1 MTDKLIRELLIDVKQ
16 KGATRTAKSIE
27 NVSDAL
33 ENAAA
38 ASELTNEQLG
48 KMPKTLYS
56 IERAADRAAKSL
68 TKMQASRGMAGIT
81 KSINDI
87 GDKLDYLAIQLIEV
101 TDKLEIGFDGVSRSV
116 KAMGNDVA
124 AATEKVQDRLYD
136 TNRVLGGTARGFNDT
151 AGAAGRASRAIG
163 NTSGSARGA
172 TRDFAAMAKIGGSLP
187 IMYAALASNI
197 FVLQSAFEQ
206 LKLGDQLNRLEKFG
220 VIVGT
225 QTGTPV
231 QSLARSLQEAAGYAI
246 SFEEAMR
253 QASSASA
260 YGFDAEQLNKF
271 GLVARRA
278 AAVLGVDMTDALNRV
293 IKGVSKQEIELLDE
307 LGVTIR
313 LNDAYADYVKQLNA
327 ANTGI
332 TYNINSLTTFQKQQ
346 AYANAVIAEST
357 KRFGYLDEVL
367 RATPWEQFAANAD
380 AALRTIQQAAAK
392 YLGPVIDAINTVFYT
407 SQASVSAEAARAQEK
422 TNRQIDPNNVGAVA
436 LSLAASEE
444 GYNKALDM
452 YKESLDKRNKLK
464 AEFDKRMSQ
473 ADASTAAAIRL
484 VGEGMPVGLAA
495 GGFEVGGVRI
505 GSSEANKKFVE
516 ETAAMG
522 LQIARLGKEVDD
534 STENLNAW
542 KSAYQAAGAAA
553 AKANP
558 EFQKQINLQKDV
570 YDPDAVYDFNSA
582 ALKSLTEQ
590 QKAYNQTKK
599 TASDLANDFQ
609 NIASS
614 TDTAAKT
621 SATFE
626 EVIRNVESLSAGT
639 GKSADEY
646 VKSLNLGFNT
656 ISEMKTASQ
665 ALSEYVK
672 LTGNETKNQLAV
684 QQKIA
689 DVYNQTKDKEKAQEA
704 GRRLELQQ
712 LEEQETALRRVLQT
726 NQGNKAV
733 EKEIE
738 KIQLEKLKLTNQGM
752 EAQKK
757 VKDYTDKILG
767 VDREIALL
775 NNRTMTDTQYR
786 LAQLNLELTIEKEK
800 YEWYTKQADKQKE
813 AEQSR
818 RSQAQ
823 IEREIWKF
831 RQDQQAEMTSKR
843 QEAFENT
850 LTSMFPL
857 AGEMQK
863 MEMQLDFYTQMKELT
878 KGNANEQMRWN
889 AEIAKT
895 RAQMSALTAQ
905 RNAQMQQQVGSSVGA
920 TYTPTTGLSGAD
932 KDFAD
937 MQNRMSSYDQAISK
951 LSELNSE
958 ATAVAQSMGNLTNS
972 MIQFSQGSL
981 DTTSMIASGMQ
992 TVASMIQY
1000 STSQQVSAIDQAIA
1014 AEQKRDG
1021 KSEASKAKLKKL
1033 EAEKLKIQQDAAKK
1047 QIIIQTA
1054 VAVMQA
1060 ATAVPYPFSI
1070 PLMVAAG
1077 LAGALA
1083 LAQASSAS
1091 GMSSI
1096 ADSGADTTQYLTL
1109 GERQK
1114 NVDVSMQASSGE
1126 LSYLRGDKGIGNANS
1141 FVPRAEGGMM
1151 YPGVSYQMGEHGTEV
1166 VTPMV
1171 PMKATPNDQLSDG
1184 SKTTSGRPII
1194 LNISTM
1200 DAASFRDFAS
1210 NNSTALRDAVELALN
1225 ENGST
1230 LKSLGNM

>member
-48 KMPKTLYS
+48 KMPRTLYS

-68 TKMQASRGMAGIT
+68 TKMQASRGMLSVT

-87 GDKLDYLAIQLIEV
+87 GAKLDDLAITMIEV
-101 TDKLEIGFDGVSRSV
+101 ADKLEVGFDGVSRSV
-116 KAMGNDVA
+116 KTMGNDVA

-136 TNRVLGGTARGFNDT
+136 TNRALGGTARGFNDT

-172 TRDFAAMAKIGGSLP
+172 TRDFAAMAKVGGSLP
-187 IMYAALASNI
+187 LLYAAIASNI

-422 TNRQIDPNNVGAVA
+422 TNRQIDPTNVGAVA

-464 AEFDKRMSQ
+464 SEFDKRMEQ
-473 ADASTAAAIRL
+473 ADFYTKLAIRQ
-484 VGEGMPVGLAA
+484 VGEGIPVGLAA
-495 GGFEVGGVRI
+495 AGA
-505 GSSEANKKFVE
+505 SEANKQFVA

-522 LQIARLGKEVDD
+522 LQVTRLGKEVED

-558 EFQKQINLQKDV
+558 EFQKQINLQRDTT
-570 YDPDAVYDFNSA
+570 DPDAVYDFNSTV
-582 ALKSLTEQ
+582 LKGLTEQ

-599 TASDLANDFQ
+599 TASDLANDIQ
-609 NIASS
+609 NVAQN

-621 SATFE
+621 SATLADA
-626 EVIRNVESLSAGT
+626 IKNIESLSQGT

-646 VKSLNLGFNT
+646 VKNLNLGYNT
-656 ISEMKTASQ
+656 LSEMKTASQ

-712 LEEQETALRRVLQT
+712 LEEQEAALRRVLQT

-775 NNRTMTDTQYR
+775 NDHTMTSTQYR
-786 LAQLNLELTIEKEK
+786 LAQLRLELTIEEEK
-800 YEWYTKQADKQKE
+800 YEWYLKQADKQKE

-818 RSQAQ
+818 RAQAQ
-823 IEREIWKF
+823 ISRELWEAEKQATATHVSALMDALEVSQTQRNVTGQSQILTERLSIL
-831 RQDQQAEMTSKR
+831 QQ
-843 QEAFENT
+843 
-850 LTSMFPL
+850 
-857 AGEMQK
+857 
-863 MEMQLDFYTQMKELT
+863 QLELS
-878 KGNANEQMRWN
+878 KGNTEEEIKYRNE
-889 AEIAKT
+889 IYKT
-895 RAQMSALTAQ
+895 SAALEQLRKQ
-905 RNAQMQQQVGSSVGA
+905 RDSQMQQQVGSSVGA
-920 TYTPTTGLSGAD
+920 VYTPTTGLSGED

-937 MQNRMSSYDQAISK
+937 MGNRMASYDQAISK

-958 ATAVAQSMGNLTNS
+958 ATAVAQSMGNLTNA

-1091 GMSSI
+1091 SMSSI
-1096 ADSGADTTQYLTL
+1096 ADSGADTTSYLTL

-1114 NVDVSMQASSGE
+1114 NIDVSMSANAGE
-1126 LSYLRGDKGIGNANS
+1126 LSYIRGDQGIGSANS
-1141 FVPRAEGGMM
+1141 FVPRAEGGNM

-1171 PMKATPNDQLSDG
+1171 PMKATPNDEL
-1184 SKTTSGRPII
+1184 KTSSNSTSGRPII
-1194 LNISTM
+1194 LNISAM
-1200 DAASFRDFAS
+1200 DAASFREFAS
-1210 NNSTALRDAVELALN
+1210 SNSGALRDAVELALN
-1225 ENGST
+1225 ENGAS
-1230 LKSLGNM
+1230 LKTLGNS

>member
-172 TRDFAAMAKIGGSLP
+172 TRDFAAMAKVGGGLP
-187 IMYAALASNI
+187 LLYAAIASNI

-231 QSLARSLQEAAGYAI
+231 QTLARSLQEAAGYAI

-380 AALRTIQQAAAK
+380 AALRTVQQAAAK

-422 TNRQIDPNNVGAVA
+422 TNRQIDPTNVGAVA

-464 AEFDKRMSQ
+464 SEFDKRMEQ
-473 ADASTAAAIRL
+473 ADFYTKLAIRQ
-484 VGEGMPVGLAA
+484 VGEGIPVGLAA
-495 GGFEVGGVRI
+495 AGA
-505 GSSEANKKFVE
+505 SEANKQFVS

-522 LQIARLGKEVDD
+522 LQVARLDKEVSD
-534 STENLNAW
+534 STENLTAW

-558 EFQKQINLQKDV
+558 EFQKQINLQRDTT
-570 YDPDAVYDFNSA
+570 DPDAVYDFNSTV
-582 ALKSLTEQ
+582 LKGLTEQ

-599 TASDLANDFQ
+599 TASDLANDIQ
-609 NIASS
+609 NVAQN

-621 SATFE
+621 SATLADA
-626 EVIRNVESLSAGT
+626 IKNIESLSLGT

-646 VKSLNLGFNT
+646 VKNLNLGYNT
-656 ISEMKTASQ
+656 LSEMKTASQ

-757 VKDYTDKILG
+757 VKNYTDKILG

-818 RSQAQ
+818 RAQAQ

-831 RQDQQAEMTSKR
+831 RQDQIASMAAGREEEQQRQFTAKPLMGNAERLQEQLKLYEDLKQKTLGNAAAQAEYNK
-843 QEAFENT
+843 
-850 LTSMFPL
+850 
-857 AGEMQK
+857 K
-863 MEMQLDFYTQMKELT
+863 I
-878 KGNANEQMRWN
+878 
-889 AEIAKT
+889 AET
-895 RAQMSALTAQ
+895 RAQLAGLRAQ
-905 RNAQMQQQVGSSVGA
+905 RNADMQASVGSSLGA
-920 TYTPTTGLSGAD
+920 VYTPTTGLSGED

-937 MQNRMSSYDQAISK
+937 MGNRMASYDQAISK

-958 ATAVAQSMGNLTNS
+958 ATAVAQSMGNLTNA
-972 MIQFSQGSL
+972 MIQFSMGSL
-981 DTTSMIASGMQ
+981 DTTSTIAAGMQ

-1114 NVDVSMQASSGE
+1114 NIDVSMQASSGE

-1171 PMKATPNDQLSDG
+1171 PMKATPTDQLSDG

>member
-68 TKMQASRGMAGIT
+68 TKMQASRGMLSVT

-87 GDKLDYLAIQLIEV
+87 GAKLDDLAIQLIEV

-231 QSLARSLQEAAGYAI
+231 QTLARSLQEAAGYAI

-380 AALRTIQQAAAK
+380 AALRKIQQAAAK

-407 SQASVSAEAARAQEK
+407 SQASISAEAARAQEK

-464 AEFDKRMSQ
+464 SEFDKRMEQ
-473 ADASTAAAIRL
+473 ADFYTKLAIRQ
-484 VGEGMPVGLAA
+484 VGEGIPVGLAA
-495 GGFEVGGVRI
+495 AGA
-505 GSSEANKKFVE
+505 SEANKQFVA

-522 LQIARLGKEVDD
+522 LQVTRLGKEVED

-553 AKANP
+553 AKASP
-558 EFQKQINLQKDV
+558 EFQKQINLQRDTT
-570 YDPDAVYDFNSA
+570 DPGAVYDFNSTV
-582 ALKSLTEQ
+582 LKGLTEQ

-599 TASDLANDFQ
+599 TASDLANDIQ
-609 NIASS
+609 NVAQN

-621 SATFE
+621 SATLADA
-626 EVIRNVESLSAGT
+626 IKNIESLSQGT

-646 VKSLNLGFNT
+646 VKNLNLGYNT
-656 ISEMKTASQ
+656 LSEMKTASQ

-895 RAQMSALTAQ
+895 RAQMSALKAQ

-920 TYTPTTGLSGAD
+920 TYTPTTGLSGED

>member
-48 KMPKTLYS
+48 KMPRTLYS

-68 TKMQASRGMAGIT
+68 TKMQASRGMASIT

-172 TRDFAAMAKIGGSLP
+172 TRDFAAMAKVGGGLP
-187 IMYAALASNI
+187 LLYAAIASNI

-422 TNRQIDPNNVGAVA
+422 TNRQIDPANVGAVA

-464 AEFDKRMSQ
+464 SEFDKRMEQ
-473 ADASTAAAIRL
+473 ADFYTKLAIRQ
-484 VGEGMPVGLAA
+484 VGEGIPVGLAA
-495 GGFEVGGVRI
+495 AGA
-505 GSSEANKKFVE
+505 SEANKQFVA

-522 LQIARLGKEVDD
+522 LQVARLDKEVTD
-534 STENLNAW
+534 STENLTAW

-558 EFQKQINLQKDV
+558 EFQKQINLQRDTT
-570 YDPDAVYDFNSA
+570 DPDAVYDFNSTV
-582 ALKSLTEQ
+582 LKGLTEQ

-626 EVIRNVESLSAGT
+626 EVIKNISSLSAGT
-639 GKSADEY
+639 GKSADDY

-656 ISEMKTASQ
+656 LSEMKTASQ

-757 VKDYTDKILG
+757 VKNYIDKILG

-818 RSQAQ
+818 RAQAQ

-831 RQDQQAEMTSKR
+831 RQDQIASMAAGREEEQQRQFTARPLMGNAERLQEQLKLYEDLKQKTLGNAAAQAEYNK
-843 QEAFENT
+843 
-850 LTSMFPL
+850 
-857 AGEMQK
+857 K
-863 MEMQLDFYTQMKELT
+863 I
-878 KGNANEQMRWN
+878 
-889 AEIAKT
+889 AET
-895 RAQMSALTAQ
+895 RAQLAGLRAQ
-905 RNAQMQQQVGSSVGA
+905 RNADMQASVGSSLGA
-920 TYTPTTGLSGAD
+920 VYTPTTGLSGED

-937 MQNRMSSYDQAISK
+937 MGNRMASYDQAISK

-958 ATAVAQSMGNLTNS
+958 ATAVAQSMGNLTNA
-972 MIQFSQGSL
+972 MIQFSMGSL
-981 DTTSMIASGMQ
+981 DTTSTIAAGMQ

>member
-101 TDKLEIGFDGVSRSV
+101 TDKLEMGFDGVSRSV

-136 TNRVLGGTARGFNDT
+136 TNRALGGTARGFNDT

-231 QSLARSLQEAAGYAI
+231 QTLARSLQEAAGYAI

-332 TYNINSLTTFQKQQ
+332 TYNVNSLTTFQKQQ

-380 AALRTIQQAAAK
+380 AALRKIQQAAAK

-407 SQASVSAEAARAQEK
+407 SQASISAEAARAQEK
-422 TNRQIDPNNVGAVA
+422 TNRQIDPTNVGAVA

-464 AEFDKRMSQ
+464 SEFDKRMEQ
-473 ADASTAAAIRL
+473 ADFYTKLAIRQ
-484 VGEGMPVGLAA
+484 VGEGIPVGLAA
-495 GGFEVGGVRI
+495 AGA
-505 GSSEANKKFVE
+505 SEANKQFVA

-522 LQIARLGKEVDD
+522 LQVARLGKEVED

-553 AKANP
+553 AKASP
-558 EFQKQINLQKDV
+558 QFQKQINLQRDTT
-570 YDPDAVYDFNSA
+570 DPDAVYDFNSTV
-582 ALKSLTEQ
+582 LKGLTEQ

-599 TASDLANDFQ
+599 TASDLANDIQ
-609 NIASS
+609 NVAQS

-621 SATFE
+621 SATLADA
-626 EVIRNVESLSAGT
+626 IKNIESLSLGT

-646 VKSLNLGFNT
+646 VKNLNLGYNT
-656 ISEMKTASQ
+656 LSEMKTASQ

-712 LEEQETALRRVLQT
+712 LEEQEAALRRVLQT

-757 VKDYTDKILG
+757 TKDYTDKILG

-775 NNRTMTDTQYR
+775 NDRTMTSTQYR
-786 LAQLNLELTIEKEK
+786 LAQLKLELTIEEEK
-800 YEWYTKQADKQKE
+800 YEWYLKQADKQKE

-818 RSQAQ
+818 RAQAQ
-823 IEREIWKF
+823 INRELWEAEK
-831 RQDQQAEMTSKR
+831 QAT
-843 QEAFENT
+843 AT
-850 LTSMFPL
+850 HV
-857 AGEMQK
+857 
-863 MEMQLDFYTQMKELT
+863 
-878 KGNANEQMRWN
+878 
-889 AEIAKT
+889 
-895 RAQMSALTAQ
+895 SALMDALEVSQTQ
-905 RNAQMQQQVGSSVGA
+905 RNVTGQAQILTERLSILQQQLELSKDNTEEEIKYRNEIYKTSAALEQLKKQREDQKYKSVVSSLGG
-920 TYTPTTGLSGAD
+920 TFTPTYGLSGAD
-932 KDFAD
+932 KEFAD
-937 MQNRMSSYDQAISK
+937 FENRMSMYDQAIAK
-951 LSELNSE
+951 MSEVDSASTALANSIGNFSL
-958 ATAVAQSMGNLTNS
+958 AVVANAQD
-972 MIQFSQGSL
+972 SL
-981 DTTSMIASGMQ
+981 DSITTISAGMQ
-992 TVASMIQY
+992 MVGQMMAY
-1000 STSQQVSAIDQAIA
+1000 SANQQISAIDQAIA

-1021 KSEASKAKLKKL
+1021 KSEESKAKIKKL
-1033 EAEKLKIQQDAAKK
+1033 EAEKTKIQQREAKK
-1047 QIIIQTA
+1047 QIIISTA
-1054 VAVMQA
+1054 VAMMNAA
-1060 ATAVPYPFSI
+1060 ATRPFL
-1070 PLMVAAG
+1070 PLGLTMMATAAA
-1077 LAGALA
+1077 AGALS
-1083 LAQASSAS
+1083 LAAASGASSIPS
-1091 GMSSI
+1091 V
-1096 ADSGADTTQYLTL
+1096 DSGANTTSYLTL

-1114 NVDVSMQASSGE
+1114 NIDVSMSANAGE
-1126 LSYLRGDKGIGNANS
+1126 LSYIRGDKGIGGANS
-1141 FVPRAEGGMM
+1141 FVPRAEGGNM

-1171 PMKATPNDQLSDG
+1171 PMKATPNDEL
-1184 SKTTSGRPII
+1184 KTSSNSTSGRPII
-1194 LNISTM
+1194 LNISAM
-1200 DAASFRDFAS
+1200 DAASFREFAS
-1210 NNSTALRDAVELALN
+1210 SNSDALRDAVELALN
-1225 ENGST
+1225 ENGAS
-1230 LKSLGNM
+1230 LKTLGNS

>member
-48 KMPKTLYS
+48 KMPRTLYS

-81 KSINDI
+81 KSIDGI

-116 KAMGNDVA
+116 KTMGNDVA

-136 TNRVLGGTARGFNDT
+136 TNRALGGTARGFNDT

-231 QSLARSLQEAAGYAI
+231 QTLARSLQEAAGYAI

-332 TYNINSLTTFQKQQ
+332 TYNVNSLTTFQKQQ

-380 AALRTIQQAAAK
+380 AALRKIQQAAAK

-407 SQASVSAEAARAQEK
+407 SQASISAEAARAQEK
-422 TNRQIDPNNVGAVA
+422 TNRHIDPTNVGAVA

-464 AEFDKRMSQ
+464 SEFDKRMEQ
-473 ADASTAAAIRL
+473 ADFYTKLAIRQ
-484 VGEGMPVGLAA
+484 VGEGIPVGLAA
-495 GGFEVGGVRI
+495 AGA
-505 GSSEANKKFVE
+505 SEANKQFVA

-522 LQIARLGKEVDD
+522 LQVTRLGKEVED

-553 AKANP
+553 AKASP
-558 EFQKQINLQKDV
+558 EFQKQINLQRDTT
-570 YDPDAVYDFNSA
+570 DPDAVYDFNSTV
-582 ALKSLTEQ
+582 LKGLTEQ

-599 TASDLANDFQ
+599 TASDLANDIQ
-609 NIASS
+609 NVAQN

-621 SATFE
+621 SATLADA
-626 EVIRNVESLSAGT
+626 IKNIESLSLGT

-646 VKSLNLGFNT
+646 VKNLNLGYNT
-656 ISEMKTASQ
+656 LSEMKTASQ

-712 LEEQETALRRVLQT
+712 LEEQEAALRRVLQT

-1096 ADSGADTTQYLTL
+1096 ADSGADTTSYLTL

-1114 NVDVSMQASSGE
+1114 NIDVSMSANAGE
-1126 LSYLRGDKGIGNANS
+1126 LSYIRGDQGIGSANS
-1141 FVPRAEGGMM
+1141 FVPRAEGGNM

-1166 VTPMV
+1166 ITPMI
-1171 PMKATPNDQLSDG
+1171 PMKATPNDEL
-1184 SKTTSGRPII
+1184 KTSSNSTSGRPII
-1194 LNISTM
+1194 LNISAM
-1200 DAASFRDFAS
+1200 DAASFREFAS
-1210 NNSTALRDAVELALN
+1210 SNSGALRDAVELALN
-1225 ENGST
+1225 ENGAS
-1230 LKSLGNM
+1230 LKTLGNS

>member
-101 TDKLEIGFDGVSRSV
+101 TDKLEMGFDGVSRSV

-136 TNRVLGGTARGFNDT
+136 TNRALGGTARGFNDT

-231 QSLARSLQEAAGYAI
+231 QTLARSLQEAAGYAI

-332 TYNINSLTTFQKQQ
+332 TYNVNSLTTFQKQQ

-380 AALRTIQQAAAK
+380 AALRKIQQAAAK

-407 SQASVSAEAARAQEK
+407 SQASISAEAARAQEK
-422 TNRQIDPNNVGAVA
+422 TNRQIDPTNVGAVA

-464 AEFDKRMSQ
+464 SEFDKRMEQ
-473 ADASTAAAIRL
+473 ADFYTKLAIRQ
-484 VGEGMPVGLAA
+484 VGEGIPVGLAA
-495 GGFEVGGVRI
+495 AGA
-505 GSSEANKKFVE
+505 SEANKQFVA

-522 LQIARLGKEVDD
+522 LQVARLGKEVED

-553 AKANP
+553 AKASP
-558 EFQKQINLQKDV
+558 QFQKQINLQRDTT
-570 YDPDAVYDFNSA
+570 DPDAVYDFNSTV
-582 ALKSLTEQ
+582 LKGLTEQ

-599 TASDLANDFQ
+599 TASDLANDIQ
-609 NIASS
+609 NVAQN

-621 SATFE
+621 SATLADA
-626 EVIRNVESLSAGT
+626 IKNIESLSLGT

-646 VKSLNLGFNT
+646 VKNLNLGYNT
-656 ISEMKTASQ
+656 LSEMKTASQ

-712 LEEQETALRRVLQT
+712 LEEQEAALRRVLQT

-775 NNRTMTDTQYR
+775 NDRTMTSTQYR
-786 LAQLNLELTIEKEK
+786 LAQLKLELTIEEEK
-800 YEWYTKQADKQKE
+800 YEWYLKQADKQKE

-818 RSQAQ
+818 RAQAQ
-823 IEREIWKF
+823 ISRELWEAEK
-831 RQDQQAEMTSKR
+831 QAT
-843 QEAFENT
+843 AT
-850 LTSMFPL
+850 HV
-857 AGEMQK
+857 
-863 MEMQLDFYTQMKELT
+863 
-878 KGNANEQMRWN
+878 
-889 AEIAKT
+889 
-895 RAQMSALTAQ
+895 SALMDALEVSQTQ
-905 RNAQMQQQVGSSVGA
+905 RNVTGQAQILTERLSILQQQLELSKDNTEEEIKYRNEIYKTSAALEQLKKQREDQKYKSVVSSLGG
-920 TYTPTTGLSGAD
+920 TFTPTYGLSGAD
-932 KDFAD
+932 KEFAD
-937 MQNRMSSYDQAISK
+937 FENRMSMYDQAIAK
-951 LSELNSE
+951 MSEVDSASTALANSIGNFSL
-958 ATAVAQSMGNLTNS
+958 AVVANAQD
-972 MIQFSQGSL
+972 SL
-981 DTTSMIASGMQ
+981 DSITTISAGMQ
-992 TVASMIQY
+992 MVGQMMAY
-1000 STSQQVSAIDQAIA
+1000 SANQQISAIDQAIA

-1021 KSEASKAKLKKL
+1021 KSEESKAKIKKL
-1033 EAEKLKIQQDAAKK
+1033 EAEKTKIQQREAKK
-1047 QIIIQTA
+1047 QIIISTA
-1054 VAVMQA
+1054 VAMMNAA
-1060 ATAVPYPFSI
+1060 ATRPFL
-1070 PLMVAAG
+1070 PLGLTMMATAAA
-1077 LAGALA
+1077 AGALS
-1083 LAQASSAS
+1083 LAAASGASSIPS
-1091 GMSSI
+1091 V
-1096 ADSGADTTQYLTL
+1096 DSGANTTSYLTL

-1114 NVDVSMQASSGE
+1114 NIDVSMSANAGE
-1126 LSYLRGDKGIGNANS
+1126 LSYIRGDKGIGGANS
-1141 FVPRAEGGMM
+1141 FVPRAEGGNM

-1171 PMKATPNDQLSDG
+1171 PMKATPNDEL
-1184 SKTTSGRPII
+1184 KTSSNSTSGRPII
-1194 LNISTM
+1194 LNISAM
-1200 DAASFRDFAS
+1200 DAASFREFAS
-1210 NNSTALRDAVELALN
+1210 SNSGALRDAVELALN
-1225 ENGST
+1225 ENGAS
-1230 LKSLGNM
+1230 LKTLGNS

>member
-48 KMPKTLYS
+48 KMPRTLYS
-56 IERAADRAAKSL
+56 IERAADRAVKSL

-81 KSINDI
+81 KSIDGI

-116 KAMGNDVA
+116 KTMGNDVA

-136 TNRVLGGTARGFNDT
+136 TNRALGGTARGFNDT

-380 AALRTIQQAAAK
+380 AALRKIQQAAAK

-422 TNRQIDPNNVGAVA
+422 TNRQIDPTNVGAVA

-464 AEFDKRMSQ
+464 SEFDKRMEQ
-473 ADASTAAAIRL
+473 ADFYTKLAIRQ
-484 VGEGMPVGLAA
+484 VGEGIPVGLAA
-495 GGFEVGGVRI
+495 AGA
-505 GSSEANKKFVE
+505 SEANKQFVA

-522 LQIARLGKEVDD
+522 LQVTRLGKEVED

-553 AKANP
+553 AKASP
-558 EFQKQINLQKDV
+558 EFQKQINLQRDTT
-570 YDPDAVYDFNSA
+570 DPDAVYDFNSTV
-582 ALKSLTEQ
+582 LKGLTEQ

-599 TASDLANDFQ
+599 TASDLANDIQ
-609 NIASS
+609 NVAQN

-621 SATFE
+621 SATLADA
-626 EVIRNVESLSAGT
+626 IKNIESLSLGT

-646 VKSLNLGFNT
+646 VKNLNLGYNT
-656 ISEMKTASQ
+656 LSEMKTASQ

-712 LEEQETALRRVLQT
+712 LEEQEAALRRVLQT

-757 VKDYTDKILG
+757 IKDYTDKILG

-775 NNRTMTDTQYR
+775 NDRTMTTTQYR
-786 LAQLNLELTIEKEK
+786 LAQLKLELTVEKEK

-818 RSQAQ
+818 RAQAQ
-823 IEREIWKF
+823 ISRELWETEKQATASHVSALMDALEVSQTQRNVTGQAQILTERL
-831 RQDQQAEMTSKR
+831 SVL
-843 QEAFENT
+843 QE
-850 LTSMFPL
+850 
-857 AGEMQK
+857 
-863 MEMQLDFYTQMKELT
+863 QLELS
-878 KGNANEQMRWN
+878 KGNTEEEIKYRNE
-889 AEIAKT
+889 IYKT
-895 RAQMSALTAQ
+895 AAALEQLRKQ
-905 RNAQMQQQVGSSVGA
+905 REGQMQQQVGSSVGA
-920 TYTPTTGLSGAD
+920 VYTPTTGLSGED

-937 MQNRMSSYDQAISK
+937 MQNRMASYDQAISK

-958 ATAVAQSMGNLTNS
+958 ATAVAQSMGNLTNA

-981 DTTSMIASGMQ
+981 DTTSLIASGMQ
-992 TVASMIQY
+992 TVSSMIQY
-1000 STSQQVSAIDQAIA
+1000 STSQQVSAIDAAIA

-1091 GMSSI
+1091 SMSSI
-1096 ADSGADTTQYLTL
+1096 ADSGADTTSYLTL

-1114 NVDVSMQASSGE
+1114 NIDVSMSANAGE
-1126 LSYLRGDKGIGNANS
+1126 LSYIRGDQGIGSANS
-1141 FVPRAEGGMM
+1141 FVPRAEGGNM

-1171 PMKATPNDQLSDG
+1171 PMKATPNDEL
-1184 SKTTSGRPII
+1184 KTSSNSTSGRPII
-1194 LNISTM
+1194 LNISAM
-1200 DAASFRDFAS
+1200 DAASFREFAS
-1210 NNSTALRDAVELALN
+1210 SNSGALRDAVELALN
-1225 ENGST
+1225 ENGAS
-1230 LKSLGNM
+1230 LKTLGNS

>member
-81 KSINDI
+81 KSIDGI

-380 AALRTIQQAAAK
+380 AALRKIQQAAAK

-407 SQASVSAEAARAQEK
+407 SQASISAEAARAQEK
-422 TNRQIDPNNVGAVA
+422 TNRQIDPANVGAVA

-452 YKESLDKRNKLK
+452 YKESLDKRNKIK
-464 AEFDKRMSQ
+464 SEFDKRMEQ
-473 ADASTAAAIRL
+473 ADFYTKLAIRQ
-484 VGEGMPVGLAA
+484 VGEGIPVGLAA
-495 GGFEVGGVRI
+495 AGA
-505 GSSEANKKFVE
+505 SEANKQFVA

-522 LQIARLGKEVDD
+522 LQVARLDKEVTD
-534 STENLNAW
+534 STENLTAW

-558 EFQKQINLQKDV
+558 EFQKQINLQRDTT
-570 YDPDAVYDFNSA
+570 DPDAVYDFNSTV
-582 ALKSLTEQ
+582 LKGLTEQ

-599 TASDLANDFQ
+599 TASDLANDIQ
-609 NIASS
+609 NVAQN

-621 SATFE
+621 SATL
-626 EVIRNVESLSAGT
+626 VDAIKNIESLSLGT

-646 VKSLNLGFNT
+646 VKNLNLGYNT
-656 ISEMKTASQ
+656 LSEMKTASQ

-712 LEEQETALRRVLQT
+712 LEEQEAALRRVLQT

-800 YEWYTKQADKQKE
+800 YEWYTKQADKHKE

>member
-68 TKMQASRGMAGIT
+68 TKMQASRGMTGIT
-81 KSINDI
+81 KSMDSI
-87 GDKLDYLAIQLIEV
+87 GAKLDDLAIAMIEV
-101 TDKLEIGFDGVSRSV
+101 SDKLESGFTHVGKSV

-136 TNRVLGGTARGFNDT
+136 TNRALGNTARGFNDT
-151 AGAAGRASRAIG
+151 TTAAGRASRAIG

-172 TRDFAAMAKIGGSLP
+172 TRDFAAMAKVGGGLP
-187 IMYAALASNI
+187 LMYAAIASNV

-206 LKLGDQLNRLEKFG
+206 LKMGDQLNRLEKFG
-220 VIVGT
+220 TIVGT

-231 QSLARSLQEAAGYAI
+231 QTLARSLQEAAGYAI

-332 TYNINSLTTFQKQQ
+332 TYNVNSLSTFQKQQ

-357 KRFGYLDEVL
+357 KRFGYLDDVL

-380 AALRTIQQAAAK
+380 AALRKVQQAAAK
-392 YLGPVIDAINTVFYT
+392 YLGPVIDSINAVFYT
-407 SQASVSAEAARAQEK
+407 SQASISASAARAQEE
-422 TNRQIDPNNVGAVA
+422 TNRQIDPTNVGAVA
-436 LSLAASEE
+436 LSLSASEE

-452 YKESLDKRNKLK
+452 YKESLEKRNKLK
-464 AEFDKRMSQ
+464 ADLDKRMEQ
-473 ADASTAAAIRL
+473 ADFFTAGAIRSVAQGVPVSAAAL
-484 VGEGMPVGLAA
+484 GA
-495 GGFEVGGVRI
+495 
-505 GSSEANKKFVE
+505 SEENKKFVA
-516 ETAAMG
+516 ETAAMA
-522 LQIARLGKEVDD
+522 LQVERLDKEVTD
-534 STENLNAW
+534 STDNLGAW

-558 EFQKQINLQKDV
+558 EFQKQINLQKDMN
-570 YDPDAVYDFNSA
+570 DPDAVYDFNSA
-582 ALKSLTEQ
+582 TLKGLTEQ
-590 QKAYNQTKK
+590 QKAYDQAKK
-599 TASDLANDFQ
+599 TASDLANDIQ
-609 NIASS
+609 NIAQN
-614 TDTAAKT
+614 TNTAAKT
-621 SATFE
+621 SASLSDT
-626 EVIRNVESLSAGT
+626 IKTIESLSAGT
-639 GKSADEY
+639 GKNADEY
-646 VKSLNLGFNT
+646 VKSLNLGYNT
-656 ISEMKTASQ
+656 LSEMKTASQ
-665 ALSEYVK
+665 ALAGYVK
-672 LTGNETKNQLAV
+672 LTGNETKNQLEV

-689 DVYNQTKDKEKAQEA
+689 EVYNQTKDKEKAQEA
-704 GRRLELQQ
+704 GRRLEIQQ
-712 LEEQETALRRVLQT
+712 LEEQEAALKRVLET
-726 NQGNKAV
+726 NKGNKAI
-733 EKEIE
+733 ENEIA
-738 KIQLEKLKLTNQGM
+738 KIQLERIKVTNQGM

-786 LAQLNLELTIEKEK
+786 LAQLNLELTVEKEK
-800 YEWYTKQADKQKE
+800 YAWYTKQADKQKE

-818 RSQAQ
+818 RAQAQ

-831 RQDQQAEMTSKR
+831 RQDQQREMASGRERALNISQTSR
-843 QEAFENT
+843 NVTGESQR
-850 LTSMFPL
+850 LTEQQALYQSL
-857 AGEMQK
+857 LEI
-863 MEMQLDFYTQMKELT
+863 T
-878 KGNANEQMRWN
+878 KGNAQ
-889 AEIAKT
+889 
-895 RAQMSALTAQ
+895 AQEEYKRKIQETSAALAQ
-905 RNAQMQQQVGSSVGA
+905 LKMQRDAQMQQQVTSSVGGV
-920 TYTPTTGLSGAD
+920 YTPTTGLEGDD
-932 KDFAD
+932 KANMD
-937 MQNRMSSYDQAISK
+937 MQNRMASYDQAISK

-958 ATAVAQSMGNLTNS
+958 ATAVAQSMGNLTNA

-981 DTTSMIASGMQ
+981 DTTSLVAAGMQ
-992 TVASMIQY
+992 TVSSMIQY
-1000 STSQQVSAIDQAIA
+1000 SVGQQVSAIDAAIA

-1021 KSEASKAKLKKL
+1021 KSEQSKAKIKKL

-1077 LAGALA
+1077 LAGAMA

-1096 ADSGADTTQYLTL
+1096 GDSGAETAGYLTL

-1114 NVDVSMQASSGE
+1114 NVDVSMSANAGE
-1126 LSYLRGDKGIGNANS
+1126 LSYIRGDQGIGNANS
-1141 FVPRAEGGMM
+1141 FVPRAEGGNM

-1166 VTPMV
+1166 ITPMV
-1171 PMKATPNDQLSDG
+1171 PMKATPTDELKG
-1184 SKTTSGRPII
+1184 SSKGTSGRPIV

-1210 NNSTALRDAVELALN
+1210 SNSAAFRDAVEQALN
-1225 ENGST
+1225 ENGTT
-1230 LKSLGNM
+1230 LKSLGNS

>member
-68 TKMQASRGMAGIT
+68 TKMQASRGMLGIT

-87 GDKLDYLAIQLIEV
+87 GTKLDDLAITMIEV
-101 TDKLEIGFDGVSRSV
+101 ADKLEVGFDGVSRSV
-116 KAMGNDVA
+116 KTMGNDVA

-136 TNRVLGGTARGFNDT
+136 TNRALGGTTKGFNDT
-151 AGAAGRASRAIG
+151 TGAAGRASRAIG

-231 QSLARSLQEAAGYAI
+231 QTLARSLQEAAGYAI

-332 TYNINSLTTFQKQQ
+332 TYNVNSLTTFQKQQ

-367 RATPWEQFAANAD
+367 RATPWEQFASNAD
-380 AALRTIQQAAAK
+380 AALRKIQQAAAK

-407 SQASVSAEAARAQEK
+407 SQASISAEAARAQEK
-422 TNRQIDPNNVGAVA
+422 TNRQIDPTNVGAVA

-464 AEFDKRMSQ
+464 SEFDKRMEQ
-473 ADASTAAAIRL
+473 ADFYTRLAIRQ
-484 VGEGMPVGLAA
+484 VGEGIPVGLAA
-495 GGFEVGGVRI
+495 AGA
-505 GSSEANKKFVE
+505 SEANKKFVE

-522 LQIARLGKEVDD
+522 LQVTRLGKEVED

-553 AKANP
+553 AKASP
-558 EFQKQINLQKDV
+558 EFQKQINLQRDTT
-570 YDPDAVYDFNSA
+570 DPGAVYDFNSTV
-582 ALKSLTEQ
+582 LKGLTEQ

-599 TASDLANDFQ
+599 TASDLANDIQ
-609 NIASS
+609 NVAQN

-621 SATFE
+621 SATLADA
-626 EVIRNVESLSAGT
+626 IKNIESLSQGT

-646 VKSLNLGFNT
+646 VKNLNLGYNT
-656 ISEMKTASQ
+656 LSEMKTASQ

-712 LEEQETALRRVLQT
+712 LEEQEAALRRVLQT

-775 NNRTMTDTQYR
+775 NDRTMTTTQYR
-786 LAQLNLELTIEKEK
+786 LAQLKLELTVEKEK

-818 RSQAQ
+818 RAQAQ
-823 IEREIWKF
+823 ISRELWEAEKQATASHVSALMDALEVSQTQRNVTGQAQILTERL
-831 RQDQQAEMTSKR
+831 SVL
-843 QEAFENT
+843 QE
-850 LTSMFPL
+850 
-857 AGEMQK
+857 
-863 MEMQLDFYTQMKELT
+863 QLELS
-878 KGNANEQMRWN
+878 KGNTEEEIKYRNE
-889 AEIAKT
+889 IYKT
-895 RAQMSALTAQ
+895 AAALEQLRKQ
-905 RNAQMQQQVGSSVGA
+905 REGQMQQQVGSSVGA
-920 TYTPTTGLSGAD
+920 VYTPTTGLSGED

-937 MQNRMSSYDQAISK
+937 MQNRMASYDQAISK

-958 ATAVAQSMGNLTNS
+958 ATAVAQSMGNLTNA

-981 DTTSMIASGMQ
+981 DTTSLIASGMQ
-992 TVASMIQY
+992 TVSSMIQY
-1000 STSQQVSAIDQAIA
+1000 STSQQVSAIDAAIA

-1091 GMSSI
+1091 SMSSI
-1096 ADSGADTTQYLTL
+1096 ADSGADTTSYLTL

-1114 NVDVSMQASSGE
+1114 NIDVSMSANAGE
-1126 LSYLRGDKGIGNANS
+1126 LSYVRGDQGIGNANS
-1141 FVPRAEGGMM
+1141 FVPRAEGGNM

-1166 VTPMV
+1166 VTPMI
-1171 PMKATPNDQLSDG
+1171 PMKATPNDELKNS
-1184 SKTTSGRPII
+1184 SNSTSGRPII
-1194 LNISTM
+1194 LNISAM
-1200 DAASFRDFAS
+1200 DAASFREFAS
-1210 NNSTALRDAVELALN
+1210 SNSGALRDAIELALN
-1225 ENGST
+1225 ENGAS
-1230 LKSLGNM
+1230 LKTLGNS

>member
-81 KSINDI
+81 KSIDGI

-380 AALRTIQQAAAK
+380 AALRKIQQAAAK

-407 SQASVSAEAARAQEK
+407 SQASISAEAARAQEK

-464 AEFDKRMSQ
+464 SEFDKRMEQ
-473 ADASTAAAIRL
+473 ADFYTKLAIRQ
-484 VGEGMPVGLAA
+484 VGEGIPVGLAA
-495 GGFEVGGVRI
+495 AGA
-505 GSSEANKKFVE
+505 SEANKQFVA

-522 LQIARLGKEVDD
+522 LQVTRLGKEVED

-553 AKANP
+553 AKASP
-558 EFQKQINLQKDV
+558 EFQKQINLQRDTT
-570 YDPDAVYDFNSA
+570 DPDAVYDFNSTV
-582 ALKSLTEQ
+582 LKGLTEQ

-599 TASDLANDFQ
+599 TASDLANDIQ
-609 NIASS
+609 NVAQN

-621 SATFE
+621 SATLADA
-626 EVIRNVESLSAGT
+626 IKNIESLSLGT

-646 VKSLNLGFNT
+646 VKNLNLGYNT
-656 ISEMKTASQ
+656 LSEMKTASQ

-712 LEEQETALRRVLQT
+712 LEEQEAALRRVLQT

-775 NNRTMTDTQYR
+775 NDRTMTSTQYR
-786 LAQLNLELTIEKEK
+786 LAQLRLELQLEQEKTEL
-800 YEWYTKQADKQKE
+800 YSKQADGQAKV
-813 AEQSR
+813 EQSR
-818 RSQAQ
+818 RAQAQ
-823 IEREIWKF
+823 ISRELWEAERQATASHVSALMDALEVSQTQRNVTGQSQILTE
-831 RQDQQAEMTSKR
+831 RLSVLQQ
-843 QEAFENT
+843 
-850 LTSMFPL
+850 
-857 AGEMQK
+857 
-863 MEMQLDFYTQMKELT
+863 QLELS
-878 KGNANEQMRWN
+878 KGNTEEEIKYRNE
-889 AEIAKT
+889 IYKT
-895 RAQMSALTAQ
+895 AAALEQLRKQ
-905 RNAQMQQQVGSSVGA
+905 RESQMQQQVGSSVGA
-920 TYTPTTGLSGAD
+920 TYTPTTGLSGED

-937 MQNRMSSYDQAISK
+937 MGNRMASYDQAISK

-958 ATAVAQSMGNLTNS
+958 ATAVAQSMGNLTNA
-972 MIQFSQGSL
+972 MIQFSMGSL
-981 DTTSMIASGMQ
+981 DTTSTIAAGMQ

-1114 NVDVSMQASSGE
+1114 NIDVSMQASSGE

-1210 NNSTALRDAVELALN
+1210 NNSTAFRDAVELALN
-1225 ENGST
+1225 ENGTT
-1230 LKSLGNM
+1230 LKSLGNS

>member
-81 KSINDI
+81 KSIDGI

-380 AALRTIQQAAAK
+380 AALRTIQQSAAK

-553 AKANP
+553 AKASP
-558 EFQKQINLQKDV
+558 EFQKQINLQRDTT
-570 YDPDAVYDFNSA
+570 DPDAVYDFNSTV
-582 ALKSLTEQ
+582 LKGLTEQ

-626 EVIRNVESLSAGT
+626 EVIKNISSLSAGT

-646 VKSLNLGFNT
+646 VKNLNLGFNT
-656 ISEMKTASQ
+656 LSEMKTASQ

-712 LEEQETALRRVLQT
+712 LEEQEAALRRVLQT

-775 NNRTMTDTQYR
+775 NDRTMTTTQYR
-786 LAQLNLELTIEKEK
+786 LAQLKLELTIEREK

-818 RSQAQ
+818 RAQAQ
-823 IEREIWKF
+823 ISRELWEAEKQATATHVSALMDALEVSQTQRNVTGQSQILTERLSIL
-831 RQDQQAEMTSKR
+831 QQ
-843 QEAFENT
+843 
-850 LTSMFPL
+850 
-857 AGEMQK
+857 
-863 MEMQLDFYTQMKELT
+863 QLELS
-878 KGNANEQMRWN
+878 KGNTEEELKYRNE
-889 AEIAKT
+889 IYKT
-895 RAQMSALTAQ
+895 AAALEQLRKQ
-905 RNAQMQQQVGSSVGA
+905 RESQMQQQVGSSVGA
-920 TYTPTTGLSGAD
+920 TYTPTTGLSGED

-958 ATAVAQSMGNLTNS
+958 ATAVAQSMGNLTNA

>member
-48 KMPKTLYS
+48 KMPRTLYS

-81 KSINDI
+81 KSIDGI

-116 KAMGNDVA
+116 KTMGNDVA

-136 TNRVLGGTARGFNDT
+136 TNRALGGTARGFNDT

-231 QSLARSLQEAAGYAI
+231 QTLARSLQEAAGYAI

-332 TYNINSLTTFQKQQ
+332 TYNVNSLTTFQKQQ

-380 AALRTIQQAAAK
+380 AALRKIQQAAAK

-407 SQASVSAEAARAQEK
+407 SQASISAEAARAQEK
-422 TNRQIDPNNVGAVA
+422 TNRQIDPTNVGAVA

-464 AEFDKRMSQ
+464 SEFDKRMEQ
-473 ADASTAAAIRL
+473 ADFYTKLAIRQ
-484 VGEGMPVGLAA
+484 VGEGIPIGLAA
-495 GGFEVGGVRI
+495 AGA
-505 GSSEANKKFVE
+505 SEANKQFVA

-522 LQIARLGKEVDD
+522 LQVTRLGKEVED

-553 AKANP
+553 AKASP
-558 EFQKQINLQKDV
+558 EFQKQINLQRDTT
-570 YDPDAVYDFNSA
+570 DPGAVYDFNSTV
-582 ALKSLTEQ
+582 LKGLTEQ

-599 TASDLANDFQ
+599 TASDLANDIQ
-609 NIASS
+609 NVAQN

-621 SATFE
+621 SATLADA
-626 EVIRNVESLSAGT
+626 IKNIESLSLGT

-646 VKSLNLGFNT
+646 VKNLNLGYNT
-656 ISEMKTASQ
+656 LSEMKTASQ

-712 LEEQETALRRVLQT
+712 LEEQEAALRRVLQT
-726 NQGNKAV
+726 NQGNKAI

-786 LAQLNLELTIEKEK
+786 LAQLNLELTVEKEK

-818 RSQAQ
+818 RAQAQ

-831 RQDQQAEMTSKR
+831 RQDQIASMAAGREEEQQRQFTAKPLMGNAERLQEQLKLYEDLKQKTLGNAAAQAEYNK
-843 QEAFENT
+843 
-850 LTSMFPL
+850 
-857 AGEMQK
+857 K
-863 MEMQLDFYTQMKELT
+863 I
-878 KGNANEQMRWN
+878 
-889 AEIAKT
+889 AET
-895 RAQMSALTAQ
+895 RAQLAGLRAQ
-905 RNAQMQQQVGSSVGA
+905 RNAEMQASVGSSLGA
-920 TYTPTTGLSGAD
+920 VYTPTTGLSGED

-937 MQNRMSSYDQAISK
+937 MGNRMASYDQAISK

-958 ATAVAQSMGNLTNS
+958 ATAVAQSMGNLTNA
-972 MIQFSQGSL
+972 MIQFSMKSL
-981 DTTSMIASGMQ
+981 DTTSTIAAGMQ
-992 TVASMIQY
+992 AVSSVIQY
-1000 STSQQVSAIDQAIA
+1000 SSSQQVSAIDQAIA

-1096 ADSGADTTQYLTL
+1096 ADSGADTTSYLTL

-1114 NVDVSMQASSGE
+1114 NIDVSMSANAGE
-1126 LSYLRGDKGIGNANS
+1126 LSYIRGDKGIGGANS
-1141 FVPRAEGGMM
+1141 FVPRAEGGNM

-1171 PMKATPNDQLSDG
+1171 PMKATPNDEL
-1184 SKTTSGRPII
+1184 KTSSNSTSGRPII
-1194 LNISTM
+1194 LNISAM
-1200 DAASFRDFAS
+1200 DAASFREFAS
-1210 NNSTALRDAVELALN
+1210 SNSGALRDAVELALN
-1225 ENGST
+1225 ENGAS
-1230 LKSLGNM
+1230 LKTLGNS

>member
-27 NVSDAL
+27 NVADAL

-48 KMPKTLYS
+48 KMPRTLYS

-81 KSINDI
+81 KSIDGI

-464 AEFDKRMSQ
+464 SEFDKRMEQ
-473 ADASTAAAIRL
+473 ADFYTKLAIRQ
-484 VGEGMPVGLAA
+484 VGEGIPVGIAAA
-495 GGFEVGGVRI
+495 GA
-505 GSSEANKKFVE
+505 SEANKKFVE

-522 LQIARLGKEVDD
+522 LQVTRLGKEVED

-558 EFQKQINLQKDV
+558 EFQKQINLQRDTT
-570 YDPDAVYDFNSA
+570 DPGAVYDFNSTV
-582 ALKSLTEQ
+582 LKGLTEQ

-599 TASDLANDFQ
+599 TASDLANDIQ
-609 NIASS
+609 NVAQN

-621 SATFE
+621 SATLADA
-626 EVIRNVESLSAGT
+626 IKNIESLSQGT

-646 VKSLNLGFNT
+646 VKNLNLGYNT
-656 ISEMKTASQ
+656 LSEMKTASQ

-831 RQDQQAEMTSKR
+831 RQDQIASMAAGREEEQQRQFTTKPLMGNAERLQEQLKLYEDLKQKTLGNAAAQAEYNK
-843 QEAFENT
+843 
-850 LTSMFPL
+850 
-857 AGEMQK
+857 K
-863 MEMQLDFYTQMKELT
+863 I
-878 KGNANEQMRWN
+878 
-889 AEIAKT
+889 AET
-895 RAQMSALTAQ
+895 RAQLAGLMAQ
-905 RNAQMQQQVGSSVGA
+905 RNAEMQASVGSSVGA
-920 TYTPTTGLSGAD
+920 VYTPTTGLSGED

>member
-68 TKMQASRGMAGIT
+68 TKMQASRGMLSVT

-87 GDKLDYLAIQLIEV
+87 GAKLDDLAITMIEV
-101 TDKLEIGFDGVSRSV
+101 ADKLEVGFDGVSRSV
-116 KAMGNDVA
+116 KTMGNDVA

-136 TNRVLGGTARGFNDT
+136 TNRALGGTARGFNDT

-231 QSLARSLQEAAGYAI
+231 QTLARSLQEAAGYAI

-332 TYNINSLTTFQKQQ
+332 TYNVNSLTTFQKQQ

-380 AALRTIQQAAAK
+380 AALRKIQQAAAK

-407 SQASVSAEAARAQEK
+407 SQASISAEAARAQEK
-422 TNRQIDPNNVGAVA
+422 TNRQIDPTNVGAVA

-464 AEFDKRMSQ
+464 SEFDKRMEQ
-473 ADASTAAAIRL
+473 ADFYTKLAIRQ
-484 VGEGMPVGLAA
+484 VGEGIPVGLAA
-495 GGFEVGGVRI
+495 AGA
-505 GSSEANKKFVE
+505 SEANKQFVA

-522 LQIARLGKEVDD
+522 LQVTRLGKEVED

-558 EFQKQINLQKDV
+558 QFQKQINLQRDTT
-570 YDPDAVYDFNSA
+570 DPDAVYDFNSTV
-582 ALKSLTEQ
+582 LKGLTEQ

-599 TASDLANDFQ
+599 TASDLANDIQ
-609 NIASS
+609 NVAQN

-621 SATFE
+621 SATLADA
-626 EVIRNVESLSAGT
+626 IKNIESLSLGT

-646 VKSLNLGFNT
+646 VKNLNLGYNT
-656 ISEMKTASQ
+656 LSEMKTASQ

-672 LTGNETKNQLAV
+672 LTGNETNNQLAV

-775 NNRTMTDTQYR
+775 NDRTMTTTQYR
-786 LAQLNLELTIEKEK
+786 LAQLRLELQLEQEK
-800 YEWYTKQADKQKE
+800 YEWYLKQADKQKE

-818 RSQAQ
+818 RAQAQ
-823 IEREIWKF
+823 ISRELWEAEKQATATHVSALMDALEVSQTQRNVTGQSQILTERLSIL
-831 RQDQQAEMTSKR
+831 QQ
-843 QEAFENT
+843 
-850 LTSMFPL
+850 
-857 AGEMQK
+857 
-863 MEMQLDFYTQMKELT
+863 QLELS
-878 KGNANEQMRWN
+878 KGNTEEEIKYRNE
-889 AEIAKT
+889 IYKT
-895 RAQMSALTAQ
+895 SAALEQLRKQ
-905 RNAQMQQQVGSSVGA
+905 RDSQMQQQVGSSVGA
-920 TYTPTTGLSGAD
+920 VYTPTTGLSGED

-937 MQNRMSSYDQAISK
+937 MQNRMASYDQAISK

-958 ATAVAQSMGNLTNS
+958 ATAVAQSMGNLTNA

-1096 ADSGADTTQYLTL
+1096 ADSGADTTSYLTL

-1114 NVDVSMQASSGE
+1114 NIDVSMSANAGE
-1126 LSYLRGDKGIGNANS
+1126 LSYIRGDKGIGGANS
-1141 FVPRAEGGMM
+1141 FVPRAEGGNM

-1171 PMKATPNDQLSDG
+1171 PMKATPNDEL
-1184 SKTTSGRPII
+1184 KTSSNSTSGRPII
-1194 LNISTM
+1194 LNISAM
-1200 DAASFRDFAS
+1200 DAASFREFAS
-1210 NNSTALRDAVELALN
+1210 SNSGALRDAVELALN
-1225 ENGST
+1225 ENGAS
-1230 LKSLGNM
+1230 LKTLGNS

>member
-1 MTDKLIRELLIDVKQ
+1 
-16 KGATRTAKSIE
+16 
-27 NVSDAL
+27 
-33 ENAAA
+33 
-38 ASELTNEQLG
+38 
-48 KMPKTLYS
+48 
-56 IERAADRAAKSL
+56 
-68 TKMQASRGMAGIT
+68 
-81 KSINDI
+81 
-87 GDKLDYLAIQLIEV
+87 
-101 TDKLEIGFDGVSRSV
+101 
-116 KAMGNDVA
+116 
-124 AATEKVQDRLYD
+124 
-136 TNRVLGGTARGFNDT
+136 
-151 AGAAGRASRAIG
+151 
-163 NTSGSARGA
+163 
-172 TRDFAAMAKIGGSLP
+172 
-187 IMYAALASNI
+187 
-197 FVLQSAFEQ
+197 
-206 LKLGDQLNRLEKFG
+206 
-220 VIVGT
+220 
-225 QTGTPV
+225 
-231 QSLARSLQEAAGYAI
+231 
-246 SFEEAMR
+246 
-253 QASSASA
+253 
-260 YGFDAEQLNKF
+260 
-271 GLVARRA
+271 
-278 AAVLGVDMTDALNRV
+278 
-293 IKGVSKQEIELLDE
+293 
-307 LGVTIR
+307 
-313 LNDAYADYVKQLNA
+313 
-327 ANTGI
+327 
-332 TYNINSLTTFQKQQ
+332 
-346 AYANAVIAEST
+346 
-357 KRFGYLDEVL
+357 
-367 RATPWEQFAANAD
+367 
-380 AALRTIQQAAAK
+380 
-392 YLGPVIDAINTVFYT
+392 
-407 SQASVSAEAARAQEK
+407 
-422 TNRQIDPNNVGAVA
+422 
-436 LSLAASEE
+436 
-444 GYNKALDM
+444 M
-452 YKESLDKRNKLK
+452 YKESLNKRNKLK
-464 AEFDKRMSQ
+464 SEFDKRMEQ
-473 ADASTAAAIRL
+473 ADFYTRLAIRQ
-484 VGEGMPVGLAA
+484 VGEGIPVGLAA
-495 GGFEVGGVRI
+495 AGA
-505 GSSEANKKFVE
+505 SEANKKFVE

-522 LQIARLGKEVDD
+522 LQVTRLGKEVED

-558 EFQKQINLQKDV
+558 EFQKQINLQKDTT
-570 YDPDAVYDFNSA
+570 DPDAVYDFNSTV
-582 ALKSLTEQ
+582 LKGLTEQ

-599 TASDLANDFQ
+599 TASDLANDIQ
-609 NIASS
+609 NVAQN

-621 SATFE
+621 SATLADA
-626 EVIRNVESLSAGT
+626 IKNIESLSQGT

-646 VKSLNLGFNT
+646 VKNLNLGYNT
-656 ISEMKTASQ
+656 LSEMKTASQ

-672 LTGNETKNQLAV
+672 LTSNETKNQLAV

-712 LEEQETALRRVLQT
+712 LEEQEAALRRVLQT

-775 NNRTMTDTQYR
+775 NDRTMTTTQYR
-786 LAQLNLELTIEKEK
+786 LAQLKLELTIEKEK

-818 RSQAQ
+818 RAQAQ
-823 IEREIWKF
+823 ISRELWEAEKQATASHVSALMDALEVSQTQRNVTGQAQILTERLSVL
-831 RQDQQAEMTSKR
+831 QQ
-843 QEAFENT
+843 
-850 LTSMFPL
+850 
-857 AGEMQK
+857 
-863 MEMQLDFYTQMKELT
+863 QLELS
-878 KGNANEQMRWN
+878 KGNTEEEIKYRNE
-889 AEIAKT
+889 IYKT
-895 RAQMSALTAQ
+895 AAALEQLRKQ
-905 RNAQMQQQVGSSVGA
+905 RESQMQQQVGSSVGA
-920 TYTPTTGLSGAD
+920 TYTPTTGLSGED

-937 MQNRMSSYDQAISK
+937 MQNRMASYDQAISK

-958 ATAVAQSMGNLTNS
+958 ATAVAQSMGNLTNA

-1166 VTPMV
+1166 ITPMV
-1171 PMKATPNDQLSDG
+1171 PMKATPTDQLSEG
-1184 SKTTSGRPII
+1184 SKSSSGRPII

-1210 NNSTALRDAVELALN
+1210 NNSTAFRDAVELALN
-1225 ENGST
+1225 ENGTT
-1230 LKSLGNM
+1230 LKSLGNS

>member
-81 KSINDI
+81 KSIDGI

-136 TNRVLGGTARGFNDT
+136 TNRALGGTARGFNDT

-332 TYNINSLTTFQKQQ
+332 TYNVNSLTTFQKQQ

-380 AALRTIQQAAAK
+380 AALRKIQQAAAK

-407 SQASVSAEAARAQEK
+407 SQASISAEAARAQEK
-422 TNRQIDPNNVGAVA
+422 TNRQIDPTNVGAVA

-464 AEFDKRMSQ
+464 SEFDKRMEQ
-473 ADASTAAAIRL
+473 ADFYTKLAIRQ
-484 VGEGMPVGLAA
+484 VGEGIPVGLAA
-495 GGFEVGGVRI
+495 AGA
-505 GSSEANKKFVE
+505 SEANKQFVA

-522 LQIARLGKEVDD
+522 LQVTRLGKEVED

-553 AKANP
+553 AKASP
-558 EFQKQINLQKDV
+558 EFQKQINLQRDTT
-570 YDPDAVYDFNSA
+570 DPDAVYDFNSTV
-582 ALKSLTEQ
+582 LKGLTEQ

-599 TASDLANDFQ
+599 TASDLANDIQ
-609 NIASS
+609 NVAQN

-621 SATFE
+621 SATLADA
-626 EVIRNVESLSAGT
+626 IKNIESLSLGT

-646 VKSLNLGFNT
+646 VKNLNLGYNT
-656 ISEMKTASQ
+656 LSEMKTASQ

-712 LEEQETALRRVLQT
+712 LEEQEASLRRVLQT

-895 RAQMSALTAQ
+895 RAQIAALTAQ
-905 RNAQMQQQVGSSVGA
+905 RNAQMQASVGSSLGA
-920 TYTPTTGLSGAD
+920 VYTPTTGLSGKD

-937 MQNRMSSYDQAISK
+937 MGNRMASYDQAISK

-958 ATAVAQSMGNLTNS
+958 ATAVAQSMGNLTNA
-972 MIQFSQGSL
+972 MIQFSMGSL
-981 DTTSMIASGMQ
+981 DTTSTIAAGMQ
-992 TVASMIQY
+992 AVSSVIQY
-1000 STSQQVSAIDQAIA
+1000 SASQQVSAIDQAIA

-1091 GMSSI
+1091 SMSSI
-1096 ADSGADTTQYLTL
+1096 ADSGADTTSYLTL

-1114 NVDVSMQASSGE
+1114 NIDVSMSANAGE
-1126 LSYLRGDKGIGNANS
+1126 LSYIRGDQGIGSANS
-1141 FVPRAEGGMM
+1141 FVPRAEGGNM

-1171 PMKATPNDQLSDG
+1171 PMKATPNDEL
-1184 SKTTSGRPII
+1184 KTSSNSTSGRPII
-1194 LNISTM
+1194 LNISAM
-1200 DAASFRDFAS
+1200 DAASFREFAS
-1210 NNSTALRDAVELALN
+1210 SNSGALRDAVELALN
-1225 ENGST
+1225 ENGAS
-1230 LKSLGNM
+1230 LKTLGNS

>member
-48 KMPKTLYS
+48 KMPRTLYS

-81 KSINDI
+81 KSIDGI

-136 TNRVLGGTARGFNDT
+136 TNRALGGTARGFNDA

-231 QSLARSLQEAAGYAI
+231 QTLARSLQEAAGYAI

-332 TYNINSLTTFQKQQ
+332 TYNVNSLTTFQKQQ

-380 AALRTIQQAAAK
+380 AALRKIQQAAAK

-407 SQASVSAEAARAQEK
+407 SQASISAEAARAQEK
-422 TNRQIDPNNVGAVA
+422 TNRQIDPTNVGAVA

-464 AEFDKRMSQ
+464 SEFDKRMEQ
-473 ADASTAAAIRL
+473 ADFYTKLAIRQ
-484 VGEGMPVGLAA
+484 VGEGIPVGLAA
-495 GGFEVGGVRI
+495 AGA
-505 GSSEANKKFVE
+505 SEANKQFVA

-522 LQIARLGKEVDD
+522 LQVTRLGKEVED

-553 AKANP
+553 AKASP
-558 EFQKQINLQKDV
+558 EFQKQINLQRDTT
-570 YDPDAVYDFNSA
+570 DPGAVYDFNSTV
-582 ALKSLTEQ
+582 LKGLTEQ

-599 TASDLANDFQ
+599 TASDLANDIQ
-609 NIASS
+609 NVAQN

-621 SATFE
+621 SATLADA
-626 EVIRNVESLSAGT
+626 IKNIESLSLGT

-646 VKSLNLGFNT
+646 VKNLNLGYNT
-656 ISEMKTASQ
+656 LSEMKTASQ

-712 LEEQETALRRVLQT
+712 LEEQEAALRRVLQT

-818 RSQAQ
+818 RAQAQ

-831 RQDQQAEMTSKR
+831 RQDQIASMAAGREEEQQRQFTAKPLMGNAERLQEQLKLYEDLKQKTLGNAAAQAEYNK
-843 QEAFENT
+843 
-850 LTSMFPL
+850 
-857 AGEMQK
+857 K
-863 MEMQLDFYTQMKELT
+863 I
-878 KGNANEQMRWN
+878 
-889 AEIAKT
+889 AET
-895 RAQMSALTAQ
+895 RAQLAGLRAQ
-905 RNAQMQQQVGSSVGA
+905 RNAEMQASVGSSLGA
-920 TYTPTTGLSGAD
+920 VYTPTTGLSGED

-937 MQNRMSSYDQAISK
+937 MGNRMASYDQAISK

-958 ATAVAQSMGNLTNS
+958 ATAVAQSMGNLTNA
-972 MIQFSQGSL
+972 MIQFSMGSL
-981 DTTSMIASGMQ
+981 DTTSTIAAGMQ

-1096 ADSGADTTQYLTL
+1096 ADSGADTTSYLTL

-1114 NVDVSMQASSGE
+1114 NIDVSMSANAGE
-1126 LSYLRGDKGIGNANS
+1126 LSYIRGDKGIGGANS
-1141 FVPRAEGGMM
+1141 FVPRAEGGNM

-1171 PMKATPNDQLSDG
+1171 PMKATPNDEL
-1184 SKTTSGRPII
+1184 KTSSNSTSGRPII
-1194 LNISTM
+1194 LNISAM
-1200 DAASFRDFAS
+1200 DAASFREFAS
-1210 NNSTALRDAVELALN
+1210 SNSSALRDAVELALN
-1225 ENGST
+1225 ENGAS
-1230 LKSLGNM
+1230 LKTLGNS

>member
-136 TNRVLGGTARGFNDT
+136 TNRALGGTARGFNDT

-231 QSLARSLQEAAGYAI
+231 QTLARSLQEAAGYAI

-332 TYNINSLTTFQKQQ
+332 TYNVNSLTTFQKQQ

-380 AALRTIQQAAAK
+380 AALRKIQQAAAK

-407 SQASVSAEAARAQEK
+407 SQASISAEAARAQEK
-422 TNRQIDPNNVGAVA
+422 TNRQIDPTNVGAVA

-464 AEFDKRMSQ
+464 SEFDKRMEQ
-473 ADASTAAAIRL
+473 ADFYTKLAIRQ
-484 VGEGMPVGLAA
+484 VGEGIPVGLAA
-495 GGFEVGGVRI
+495 AGA
-505 GSSEANKKFVE
+505 SEANKQFVA

-522 LQIARLGKEVDD
+522 LQVARLGKEVED

-553 AKANP
+553 AKASP
-558 EFQKQINLQKDV
+558 QFQKQINLQRDTT
-570 YDPDAVYDFNSA
+570 DPDAVYDFNSTV
-582 ALKSLTEQ
+582 LKGLTEQ

-599 TASDLANDFQ
+599 TASDLANDIQ
-609 NIASS
+609 NVAQN

-621 SATFE
+621 SATLADA
-626 EVIRNVESLSAGT
+626 IKNIESLSLGT

-646 VKSLNLGFNT
+646 VKNLNLGYNT
-656 ISEMKTASQ
+656 LSEMKTASQ

-712 LEEQETALRRVLQT
+712 LEEQEAALRRVLQT

-775 NNRTMTDTQYR
+775 NDRTMTTTQYR
-786 LAQLNLELTIEKEK
+786 LAQLRLELQLEQEK
-800 YEWYTKQADKQKE
+800 YEWYLKQADKQKE

-818 RSQAQ
+818 RAQAQ
-823 IEREIWKF
+823 ISRELWEAEKQATATHVSALMDALEVSQTQRNVTGQSQILTERLSIL
-831 RQDQQAEMTSKR
+831 QQ
-843 QEAFENT
+843 
-850 LTSMFPL
+850 
-857 AGEMQK
+857 
-863 MEMQLDFYTQMKELT
+863 QLELS
-878 KGNANEQMRWN
+878 KGNTEEEIKYRNE
-889 AEIAKT
+889 IYKT
-895 RAQMSALTAQ
+895 SAALEQLRKQ
-905 RNAQMQQQVGSSVGA
+905 RDSQMQQQVGSSVGA
-920 TYTPTTGLSGAD
+920 VYTPTTGLSGED

-937 MQNRMSSYDQAISK
+937 MQNRMASYDQAISK

-958 ATAVAQSMGNLTNS
+958 ATAVAQSMGNLTNA

-1091 GMSSI
+1091 SMSSI
-1096 ADSGADTTQYLTL
+1096 ADSGADTTSYLTL

-1114 NVDVSMQASSGE
+1114 NIDVSMSANAGE
-1126 LSYLRGDKGIGNANS
+1126 LSYIRGDKGIGGANS
-1141 FVPRAEGGMM
+1141 FVPRAEGGNM

-1171 PMKATPNDQLSDG
+1171 PMKATPNDEL
-1184 SKTTSGRPII
+1184 KTSSNSTSGRPII
-1194 LNISTM
+1194 LNISAM
-1200 DAASFRDFAS
+1200 DAASFREFAS
-1210 NNSTALRDAVELALN
+1210 SNSGALRDAVELALN
-1225 ENGST
+1225 ENGAS
-1230 LKSLGNM
+1230 LKTLGNS

>member
-81 KSINDI
+81 KSIDGI

-101 TDKLEIGFDGVSRSV
+101 TDKLEIGFDGVSKSV

-136 TNRVLGGTARGFNDT
+136 TNRVLGGTTRGFNDT

-172 TRDFAAMAKIGGSLP
+172 TRDFAAMAKVGGGLP
-187 IMYAALASNI
+187 LLYAAIASNI

-422 TNRQIDPNNVGAVA
+422 TNRQIDPTNVGAVA

-464 AEFDKRMSQ
+464 SEFDKRMEQ
-473 ADASTAAAIRL
+473 ADFYTKLAIRQ
-484 VGEGMPVGLAA
+484 VGEGIPVDFATA
-495 GGFEVGGVRI
+495 GA
-505 GSSEANKKFVE
+505 SEANKKFVE

-522 LQIARLGKEVDD
+522 LQVSRLGKEVED

-558 EFQKQINLQKDV
+558 EFQKQINLQKDTT
-570 YDPDAVYDFNSA
+570 DPDAVYDFNSA
-582 ALKSLTEQ
+582 VLKGLTEE

-599 TASDLANDFQ
+599 TAGDLANDMQ
-609 NIASS
+609 NVAQS

-621 SATFE
+621 SATLAAA
-626 EVIRNVESLSAGT
+626 IKNIESLSQGT

-646 VKSLNLGFNT
+646 VKNLNLGYNT
-656 ISEMKTASQ
+656 LSEMKTASQ

-712 LEEQETALRRVLQT
+712 LEEQEAALRRVLQT
-726 NQGNKAV
+726 NQGNKAI
-733 EKEIE
+733 EGEIA
-738 KIQLEKLKLTNQGM
+738 KLQLEKLKLTNQGM
-752 EAQKK
+752 EGQKK

-818 RSQAQ
+818 RAQAQ

-905 RNAQMQQQVGSSVGA
+905 RNAQMQASVGSSLGA
-920 TYTPTTGLSGAD
+920 VYTPTTGLSGED
-932 KDFAD
+932 KKFAD
-937 MQNRMSSYDQAISK
+937 MGNQLASYDQAISK

-958 ATAVAQSMGNLTNS
+958 ATAVAQSMGNLTNA

-981 DTTSMIASGMQ
+981 DTTSTIAVGMQ
-992 TVASMIQY
+992 TVASMIQF
-1000 STSQQVSAIDQAIA
+1000 STSQQVSAIDAAIA

-1077 LAGALA
+1077 LAGAMA

-1096 ADSGADTTQYLTL
+1096 GDSGADTTSYLTL

-1114 NVDVSMQASSGE
+1114 NIDVSMSANAGE
-1126 LSYLRGDKGIGNANS
+1126 LSYVRGDQGIGNANS
-1141 FVPRAEGGMM
+1141 FVPRAEGGNM

-1166 VTPMV
+1166 ITPMI
-1171 PMKATPNDQLSDG
+1171 PMKATPNDELKNS
-1184 SKTTSGRPII
+1184 SNSASGRPII
-1194 LNISTM
+1194 LNISAM
-1200 DAASFRDFAS
+1200 DAASFREFAS
-1210 NNSTALRDAVELALN
+1210 SNSGALRDAVELALN
-1225 ENGST
+1225 ENGAS
-1230 LKSLGNM
+1230 LKTLGNS

>member
-48 KMPKTLYS
+48 KMPRTLYS

-68 TKMQASRGMAGIT
+68 TKMQASRGMLSIT

-87 GDKLDYLAIQLIEV
+87 GTKLDDLAITMIEV
-101 TDKLEIGFDGVSRSV
+101 ADKLEVGFDGVSRSV
-116 KAMGNDVA
+116 KTMGNDVA

-136 TNRVLGGTARGFNDT
+136 TNRALGGTAKGFNDT
-151 AGAAGRASRAIG
+151 TGAAGRASRAIG

-380 AALRTIQQAAAK
+380 AALRKIQQAAAK

-422 TNRQIDPNNVGAVA
+422 TNRQIDPTNVGAVA

-464 AEFDKRMSQ
+464 SEFDKRMEQ
-473 ADASTAAAIRL
+473 ADFYTKLAIRQ
-484 VGEGMPVGLAA
+484 VGEGIPVGLAA
-495 GGFEVGGVRI
+495 AGA
-505 GSSEANKKFVE
+505 SEANKQFVA

-522 LQIARLGKEVDD
+522 LQVTRLGKEVED

-553 AKANP
+553 AKASP
-558 EFQKQINLQKDV
+558 EFQKQINLQRDTT
-570 YDPDAVYDFNSA
+570 DPGAVYDFNSTV
-582 ALKSLTEQ
+582 LKGLTEQ

-599 TASDLANDFQ
+599 TASDLANDIQ
-609 NIASS
+609 NVAQN

-621 SATFE
+621 SATLADA
-626 EVIRNVESLSAGT
+626 IKNIESLSLGT

-646 VKSLNLGFNT
+646 VKNLNLGYNT
-656 ISEMKTASQ
+656 LSEMKTASQ

-689 DVYNQTKDKEKAQEA
+689 DVYTQTKDKEKAQEA

-712 LEEQETALRRVLQT
+712 LEEQEAALRRVLQT

-775 NNRTMTDTQYR
+775 NDRTMTTTQYR
-786 LAQLNLELTIEKEK
+786 LAQLKLELTVEKEK

-818 RSQAQ
+818 RAQAQ
-823 IEREIWKF
+823 ISRELWETEKQATASHVSALMDALEVSQTQRNVTGQAQILTERL
-831 RQDQQAEMTSKR
+831 SVL
-843 QEAFENT
+843 QE
-850 LTSMFPL
+850 
-857 AGEMQK
+857 
-863 MEMQLDFYTQMKELT
+863 QLELS
-878 KGNANEQMRWN
+878 KGNTEEEIKYRNE
-889 AEIAKT
+889 IYKT
-895 RAQMSALTAQ
+895 AAALEQLRKQ
-905 RNAQMQQQVGSSVGA
+905 REGQMQQQVGSSVGA
-920 TYTPTTGLSGAD
+920 VYTPTTGLSGED

-937 MQNRMSSYDQAISK
+937 MQNRMASYDQAISK

-958 ATAVAQSMGNLTNS
+958 ATAVAQSMGNLTNA

-981 DTTSMIASGMQ
+981 DTTSLIASGMQ
-992 TVASMIQY
+992 TVSSMIQY
-1000 STSQQVSAIDQAIA
+1000 STSQQVSAIDAAIA

-1096 ADSGADTTQYLTL
+1096 ADSGADTTSYLTL

-1114 NVDVSMQASSGE
+1114 NIDVSMSANAGE
-1126 LSYLRGDKGIGNANS
+1126 LSYIRGDQGIGSANS
-1141 FVPRAEGGMM
+1141 FVPRAEGGNM

-1171 PMKATPNDQLSDG
+1171 PMKATPNDEL
-1184 SKTTSGRPII
+1184 KTSSNSTSGRPII
-1194 LNISTM
+1194 LNISAM
-1200 DAASFRDFAS
+1200 DAASFREFAS
-1210 NNSTALRDAVELALN
+1210 SNSGALRDAVELALN
-1225 ENGST
+1225 ENGAS
-1230 LKSLGNM
+1230 LKTLGNS

>member
-68 TKMQASRGMAGIT
+68 TKMQVSRGMAGIT
-81 KSINDI
+81 KSIDGI
-87 GDKLDYLAIQLIEV
+87 GVKLDDLAIAMIEV
-101 TDKLEIGFDGVSRSV
+101 SEKLESGFTHVGKSV

-136 TNRVLGGTARGFNDT
+136 TNRALGNTARGFNDT
-151 AGAAGRASRAIG
+151 TTSAGRASRAIG

-172 TRDFAAMAKIGGSLP
+172 TRDFAAMAKVGGSLP
-187 IMYAALASNI
+187 LMYAAIASNV

-206 LKLGDQLNRLEKFG
+206 LKMGDQLNRLEKFG
-220 VIVGT
+220 TIVGT

-231 QSLARSLQEAAGYAI
+231 QTLARSLQEAAGYAI

-332 TYNINSLTTFQKQQ
+332 TYNVNSLSTFQKQQ

-357 KRFGYLDEVL
+357 KRFGYLDDVL

-380 AALRTIQQAAAK
+380 AALRKVQQAAAK
-392 YLGPVIDAINTVFYT
+392 YLGPVIDSINAVFYT
-407 SQASVSAEAARAQEK
+407 SQASISASAARAQEE
-422 TNRQIDPNNVGAVA
+422 TNRQIDPTNVGAVA
-436 LSLAASEE
+436 LSLSASEE

-452 YKESLDKRNKLK
+452 YKESLEKRNKLK
-464 AEFDKRMSQ
+464 ADLDKRMQQ
-473 ADASTAAAIRL
+473 ADASTAGAIRL
-484 VGEGMPVGLAA
+484 VAQGAPVGLAA

-505 GSSEANKKFVE
+505 GSSEENQKFIAD
-516 ETAAMG
+516 TAALA
-522 LQIARLGKEVDD
+522 LQVERLDKEVED
-534 STENLNAW
+534 STGNLNAW

-558 EFQKQINLQKDV
+558 EFQKQINLQKDAN
-570 YDPDAVYDFNSA
+570 DPDAVYDFNSA
-582 ALKSLTEQ
+582 TLKGLTEQ
-590 QKAYNQTKK
+590 QKAYDQAKK
-599 TASDLANDFQ
+599 TASDLANDIQ
-609 NIASS
+609 NIAQN
-614 TDTAAKT
+614 TNTAAKT
-621 SATFE
+621 SASLSDT
-626 EVIRNVESLSAGT
+626 IKTIESLSAGT
-639 GKSADEY
+639 GKNADEY
-646 VKSLNLGFNT
+646 VKSLNLGYNT
-656 ISEMKTASQ
+656 LSEMKTASQ
-665 ALSEYVK
+665 ALAGYVK
-672 LTGNETKNQLAV
+672 LTGNETKNQLEV

-689 DVYNQTKDKEKAQEA
+689 EVYSQTKDKEKAQEA
-704 GRRLELQQ
+704 GRRLEIQQ
-712 LEEQETALRRVLQT
+712 LEEQEAALKRVLET
-726 NQGNKAV
+726 NKGNKAI
-733 EKEIE
+733 EGEIA
-738 KIQLEKLKLTNQGM
+738 KIQLERIKITNQGM

-800 YEWYTKQADKQKE
+800 YVWYSKQIDKQKE

-818 RSQAQ
+818 RAQAQ

-831 RQDQQAEMTSKR
+831 RQDQQREMASGRERALNISQTSR
-843 QEAFENT
+843 NVTGESQR
-850 LTSMFPL
+850 LTEQQALYQSL
-857 AGEMQK
+857 LEI
-863 MEMQLDFYTQMKELT
+863 T
-878 KGNANEQMRWN
+878 KGNAQ
-889 AEIAKT
+889 
-895 RAQMSALTAQ
+895 AQEEYKRKIQETSAALAQ
-905 RNAQMQQQVGSSVGA
+905 LKMQRDAQMQQQVTSSVGGV
-920 TYTPTTGLSGAD
+920 YTPTTGLEGDD
-932 KDFAD
+932 KANMD
-937 MQNRMSSYDQAISK
+937 MQNRMASYDQAISK

-958 ATAVAQSMGNLTNS
+958 ATAVAQSMGNLTNA

-981 DTTSMIASGMQ
+981 DTTSLVAAGMQ
-992 TVASMIQY
+992 TVSSMIQY
-1000 STSQQVSAIDQAIA
+1000 SVGQQVSAIDAAIA

-1021 KSEASKAKLKKL
+1021 KSEQSKAKIKKL

-1077 LAGALA
+1077 LAGAMA

-1096 ADSGADTTQYLTL
+1096 GDSGAETAGYLTL

-1114 NVDVSMQASSGE
+1114 NVDVSMSANAGE
-1126 LSYLRGDKGIGNANS
+1126 LSYIRGDQGIGNANS
-1141 FVPRAEGGMM
+1141 FVPRAEGGNM

-1166 VTPMV
+1166 ITPMV
-1171 PMKATPNDQLSDG
+1171 PMKATPTDELKG
-1184 SKTTSGRPII
+1184 SSKGTSGRPIV

-1210 NNSTALRDAVELALN
+1210 SNSAAFRDAVEQALN
-1225 ENGST
+1225 ENGTT
-1230 LKSLGNM
+1230 LKSLGNS

>member
-116 KAMGNDVA
+116 KTMGNDVA

-136 TNRVLGGTARGFNDT
+136 TNRVLGGTTRGFNDT

-231 QSLARSLQEAAGYAI
+231 QTLARSLQEAAGYAI

-332 TYNINSLTTFQKQQ
+332 TYNVNSLTTFQKQQ

-380 AALRTIQQAAAK
+380 AALRKIQQAAAK

-407 SQASVSAEAARAQEK
+407 SQASISAEAARAQEK
-422 TNRQIDPNNVGAVA
+422 TNRQIDPTNVGAVA

-464 AEFDKRMSQ
+464 SEFDKRMEQ
-473 ADASTAAAIRL
+473 ADFYTKLAIRQ
-484 VGEGMPVGLAA
+484 VGEGIPIGLAA
-495 GGFEVGGVRI
+495 AGA
-505 GSSEANKKFVE
+505 SEANKQFVA

-522 LQIARLGKEVDD
+522 LQVTRLGKEVED

-553 AKANP
+553 AKASP
-558 EFQKQINLQKDV
+558 EFQKQINLQRDTT
-570 YDPDAVYDFNSA
+570 DPGAVYDFNSTV
-582 ALKSLTEQ
+582 LKGLTEQ

-599 TASDLANDFQ
+599 TASDLANDIQ
-609 NIASS
+609 NVAQN

-621 SATFE
+621 SATLADA
-626 EVIRNVESLSAGT
+626 IKNIESLSLGT

-646 VKSLNLGFNT
+646 VKNLNLGYNT
-656 ISEMKTASQ
+656 LSEMKTASQ

-712 LEEQETALRRVLQT
+712 LEEQEAALRRVLQT

-818 RSQAQ
+818 RAQAQ

-831 RQDQQAEMTSKR
+831 RQDQIASMAAGREEEQQRQFTAKPLMGNAERLQEQLKLYEDLKQKTLGNAAAQAEYNK
-843 QEAFENT
+843 
-850 LTSMFPL
+850 
-857 AGEMQK
+857 K
-863 MEMQLDFYTQMKELT
+863 I
-878 KGNANEQMRWN
+878 
-889 AEIAKT
+889 AET
-895 RAQMSALTAQ
+895 RAQLAGLRAQ
-905 RNAQMQQQVGSSVGA
+905 RNAEMQASVGSSLGA
-920 TYTPTTGLSGAD
+920 VYTPTTGLSGED

-937 MQNRMSSYDQAISK
+937 MGNRMASYDQAISK

-958 ATAVAQSMGNLTNS
+958 ATAVAQSMGNLTNA
-972 MIQFSQGSL
+972 MIQFSMGSL
-981 DTTSMIASGMQ
+981 DTTSTIAAGMQ

-1091 GMSSI
+1091 SMSSI
-1096 ADSGADTTQYLTL
+1096 ADSGADTTSYLTL

-1114 NVDVSMQASSGE
+1114 NIDVSMSANAGE
-1126 LSYLRGDKGIGNANS
+1126 LSYIRGDKGIGGANS
-1141 FVPRAEGGMM
+1141 FVPRAEGGNM

-1171 PMKATPNDQLSDG
+1171 PMKATPNDEL
-1184 SKTTSGRPII
+1184 KTSSNSTSGRPII
-1194 LNISTM
+1194 LNISAM
-1200 DAASFRDFAS
+1200 DAASFREFAS
-1210 NNSTALRDAVELALN
+1210 SNSSALRDAVELALN
-1225 ENGST
+1225 ENGAS
-1230 LKSLGNM
+1230 LKTLGNS

>member
-81 KSINDI
+81 KSIDGI

-101 TDKLEIGFDGVSRSV
+101 TDKLEVGFDGVSRSV

-172 TRDFAAMAKIGGSLP
+172 TRDFAAMAKVGGGLP
-187 IMYAALASNI
+187 LLYAAIASNI

-422 TNRQIDPNNVGAVA
+422 TNRQIDPTNVGAVA

-464 AEFDKRMSQ
+464 SEFDKRMEQ
-473 ADASTAAAIRL
+473 ADFYTKLAIRQ
-484 VGEGMPVGLAA
+484 VGEGIPVGLAA
-495 GGFEVGGVRI
+495 AGA
-505 GSSEANKKFVE
+505 SEANKQFVS

-522 LQIARLGKEVDD
+522 LQVARLDKEVSD
-534 STENLNAW
+534 STENLTAW

-558 EFQKQINLQKDV
+558 EFQKQINLQRDTT
-570 YDPDAVYDFNSA
+570 DPDAVYDFNSTV
-582 ALKSLTEQ
+582 LKGLTEQ

-599 TASDLANDFQ
+599 TASDLANDIQ
-609 NIASS
+609 NVAQN

-621 SATFE
+621 SATLADA
-626 EVIRNVESLSAGT
+626 IKNIESLSLGT

-646 VKSLNLGFNT
+646 VKNLNLGYNT
-656 ISEMKTASQ
+656 LSEMKTASQ

-712 LEEQETALRRVLQT
+712 LEEQEAALRRVLQT

-775 NNRTMTDTQYR
+775 NDRTMTTTQYR
-786 LAQLNLELTIEKEK
+786 LAQLKLELTIEKEK

-818 RSQAQ
+818 RAQAQ
-823 IEREIWKF
+823 ISREIWEAEKQATATHVSALMDALEVSQTQ
-831 RQDQQAEMTSKR
+831 RNVTGQSQILTERLSILQQ
-843 QEAFENT
+843 
-850 LTSMFPL
+850 
-857 AGEMQK
+857 
-863 MEMQLDFYTQMKELT
+863 QLELS
-878 KGNANEQMRWN
+878 KGNTEEELKYRNE
-889 AEIAKT
+889 IYKT
-895 RAQMSALTAQ
+895 AAALEQLRKQ
-905 RNAQMQQQVGSSVGA
+905 RESQMQQQVGSSVGA
-920 TYTPTTGLSGAD
+920 TYTPTTGLSGED

-958 ATAVAQSMGNLTNS
+958 ATAVAQSMGNLTNA
-972 MIQFSQGSL
+972 MIQFSQRSL

-1114 NVDVSMQASSGE
+1114 NIDVSMQASSGE

>member
-48 KMPKTLYS
+48 KMPRTLYS

-81 KSINDI
+81 KSIDGI

-116 KAMGNDVA
+116 KTMGNDVA

-136 TNRVLGGTARGFNDT
+136 TNRALGGTARGFNDT

-380 AALRTIQQAAAK
+380 AALRKIQQAAAK

-422 TNRQIDPNNVGAVA
+422 TNRQIDPTNVGAVA

-464 AEFDKRMSQ
+464 SEFDKRMEQ
-473 ADASTAAAIRL
+473 ADFYTRLAIRQ
-484 VGEGMPVGLAA
+484 VGEGIPVGLAA
-495 GGFEVGGVRI
+495 AGA
-505 GSSEANKKFVE
+505 SEANKKFVE

-522 LQIARLGKEVDD
+522 LQVTRLGKEVED

-558 EFQKQINLQKDV
+558 EFQKQINLQRDTT
-570 YDPDAVYDFNSA
+570 DPGAVYDFNSTV
-582 ALKSLTEQ
+582 LKGLTEQ

-599 TASDLANDFQ
+599 TASDLANDIQ
-609 NIASS
+609 NVAQN

-621 SATFE
+621 SATLADA
-626 EVIRNVESLSAGT
+626 IKNIESLSQGT

-646 VKSLNLGFNT
+646 VKNLNLGYNT
-656 ISEMKTASQ
+656 LSEMKTASQ

-712 LEEQETALRRVLQT
+712 LEEQEAALRRVLQT

-775 NNRTMTDTQYR
+775 NDRTMTTTQYR
-786 LAQLNLELTIEKEK
+786 LAQLKLELTVEKEK

-818 RSQAQ
+818 RAQAQ
-823 IEREIWKF
+823 ISRELWEAEKQATASHVSALMDALEVSQTQRNVTGQAQILTERL
-831 RQDQQAEMTSKR
+831 SVL
-843 QEAFENT
+843 QE
-850 LTSMFPL
+850 
-857 AGEMQK
+857 
-863 MEMQLDFYTQMKELT
+863 QLELS
-878 KGNANEQMRWN
+878 KGNTEEEIKYRNE
-889 AEIAKT
+889 IYKT
-895 RAQMSALTAQ
+895 AAALEQLRKQ
-905 RNAQMQQQVGSSVGA
+905 REGQMQQQVGSSVGA
-920 TYTPTTGLSGAD
+920 VYTPTTGLSGED

-937 MQNRMSSYDQAISK
+937 MQNRMASYDQAISK

-958 ATAVAQSMGNLTNS
+958 ATAVAQSMGNLTNA

-981 DTTSMIASGMQ
+981 DTTSLIASGMQ
-992 TVASMIQY
+992 TVSSMIQY
-1000 STSQQVSAIDQAIA
+1000 STSQQVSAIDAAIA

-1091 GMSSI
+1091 SMSSI
-1096 ADSGADTTQYLTL
+1096 ADSGADTTSYLTL

-1114 NVDVSMQASSGE
+1114 NIDVSMSANAGE
-1126 LSYLRGDKGIGNANS
+1126 LSYVRGDQGIGNANS
-1141 FVPRAEGGMM
+1141 FVPRAEGGNM

-1166 VTPMV
+1166 ITPMI
-1171 PMKATPNDQLSDG
+1171 PMKATPNDELKNS
-1184 SKTTSGRPII
+1184 SNSTSGRPII
-1194 LNISTM
+1194 LNISAM
-1200 DAASFRDFAS
+1200 DAASFREFAS
-1210 NNSTALRDAVELALN
+1210 SNSGALRDAVELALN
-1225 ENGST
+1225 ENGAS
-1230 LKSLGNM
+1230 LKTLGNS

>member
-48 KMPKTLYS
+48 KMPRTLYS

-68 TKMQASRGMAGIT
+68 TKMQASRGMLSVT

-87 GDKLDYLAIQLIEV
+87 GAKLDDLAITMIEV
-101 TDKLEIGFDGVSRSV
+101 ADKLEVGFDGVSRSV
-116 KAMGNDVA
+116 KTMGNDVA

-136 TNRVLGGTARGFNDT
+136 TNRALGGTARGFNDT

-231 QSLARSLQEAAGYAI
+231 QTLARSLQEAAGYAI

-332 TYNINSLTTFQKQQ
+332 TYNVNSLTTFQKQQ

-380 AALRTIQQAAAK
+380 AALRKIQQAAAK

-407 SQASVSAEAARAQEK
+407 SQASISAEAARAQEK
-422 TNRQIDPNNVGAVA
+422 TNRQIDPTNVGAVA

-464 AEFDKRMSQ
+464 SEFDKRMEQ
-473 ADASTAAAIRL
+473 ADFYTKLAIRQ
-484 VGEGMPVGLAA
+484 VGEGIPVGLAA
-495 GGFEVGGVRI
+495 AGA
-505 GSSEANKKFVE
+505 SEANKQFVA

-522 LQIARLGKEVDD
+522 LQVSRLDKEVED
-534 STENLNAW
+534 STENLTAW
-542 KSAYQAAGAAA
+542 KSAFQTAGAAA

-582 ALKSLTEQ
+582 ALKGLTEQ

-599 TASDLANDFQ
+599 TSSDLANDFQ
-609 NIASS
+609 NIATS

-626 EVIRNVESLSAGT
+626 EVIKNVSSLSAGT

-656 ISEMKTASQ
+656 LSEMKTASQ

-712 LEEQETALRRVLQT
+712 LEEQEAALRRVLQT

-775 NNRTMTDTQYR
+775 NDRTMTSTQYR
-786 LAQLNLELTIEKEK
+786 LAQLKLELTIEEEK
-800 YEWYTKQADKQKE
+800 YEWYLKQADKQKE

-818 RSQAQ
+818 RAQAQ
-823 IEREIWKF
+823 ISRELWEAEKQATATHVSALMDALEVSQTQRNVTGQSQILTERLSIL
-831 RQDQQAEMTSKR
+831 QQ
-843 QEAFENT
+843 
-850 LTSMFPL
+850 
-857 AGEMQK
+857 
-863 MEMQLDFYTQMKELT
+863 QLELS
-878 KGNANEQMRWN
+878 KGNTEEEIKYRNE
-889 AEIAKT
+889 IYKT
-895 RAQMSALTAQ
+895 SAALEQLRKQ
-905 RNAQMQQQVGSSVGA
+905 RDSQMQQQVGSSVGA
-920 TYTPTTGLSGAD
+920 VYTPTTGLSGED

-937 MQNRMSSYDQAISK
+937 MQNRMASYDQAISK

-958 ATAVAQSMGNLTNS
+958 ATAVAQSMGNLTNA

-1091 GMSSI
+1091 SMSSI
-1096 ADSGADTTQYLTL
+1096 ADSGADTTSYLTL

-1114 NVDVSMQASSGE
+1114 NIDVSMSANAGE
-1126 LSYLRGDKGIGNANS
+1126 LSYIRGDQGIGSANS
-1141 FVPRAEGGMM
+1141 FVPRAEGGNM

-1171 PMKATPNDQLSDG
+1171 PMKATPNDELKAS
-1184 SKTTSGRPII
+1184 SNSTSGRPII
-1194 LNISTM
+1194 LNISAM
-1200 DAASFRDFAS
+1200 DAASFREFAS
-1210 NNSTALRDAVELALN
+1210 SNSSALRDAVELALN
-1225 ENGST
+1225 ENGAS
-1230 LKSLGNM
+1230 LKTLGNS

>member
-27 NVSDAL
+27 NVSNAL
-33 ENAAA
+33 EDAAA

-68 TKMQASRGMAGIT
+68 TKMQANRGMASITTSIT
-81 KSINDI
+81 KI
-87 GDKLDYLAIQLIEV
+87 GDKLDDLALAMLDV
-101 TDKLEIGFDGVSRSV
+101 ADKMESGFDHVGKSV

-124 AATEKVQDRLYD
+124 SATEKVQDRLYD
-136 TNRVLGGTARGFNDT
+136 TNRALAGTSRGFNDT
-151 AGAAGRASRAIG
+151 TTAAGRASRAIG

-172 TRDFAAMAKIGGSLP
+172 TRDFAAMAKVGGGLP
-187 IMYAALASNI
+187 LMYAAIASNV

-206 LKLGDQLNRLEKFG
+206 LKMGDQLNRLEKFG
-220 VIVGT
+220 TIVGT

-231 QSLARSLQEAAGYAI
+231 QTLARSLQEAAGYAI

-313 LNDAYADYVKQLNA
+313 LNDAFADYVKQLNA

-332 TYNINSLTTFQKQQ
+332 TYNINSLSSFQKQQ

-357 KRFGYLDEVL
+357 KRFGYLDDVL

-380 AALRTIQQAAAK
+380 AALRKIQQAAAK
-392 YLGPVIDAINTVFYT
+392 YLGPVIDSINAVFYT
-407 SQASVSAEAARAQEK
+407 SQASISATAARAQEQ
-422 TNRQIDPNNVGAVA
+422 TNKSIDPSNVGAVA
-436 LSLAASEE
+436 LGLEASEA

-452 YKESLDKRNKLK
+452 YRESLDKRNKLK
-464 AEFDKRMSQ
+464 ADLDKRMQQ
-473 ADASTAAAIRL
+473 ADFFTTGAIRSVAQGVPLSAAAL
-484 VGEGMPVGLAA
+484 GA
-495 GGFEVGGVRI
+495 
-505 GSSEANKKFVE
+505 SEENKKFVAD
-516 ETAAMG
+516 TAAMA
-522 LQIARLGKEVDD
+522 LQVERLDKEVAD
-534 STENLNAW
+534 STDNLGAW

-558 EFQKQINLQKDV
+558 EFQKQINLQKDAN
-570 YDPDAVYDFNSA
+570 DPSAVYDFNSET
-582 ALKSLTEQ
+582 LKGLTEQ

-599 TASDLANDFQ
+599 TASDLANDIQ
-609 NIASS
+609 NIAQN
-614 TDTAAKT
+614 TNTAAKT
-621 SATFE
+621 SASLADT
-626 EVIRNVESLSAGT
+626 IKTIESLSAGT
-639 GKSADEY
+639 GKNADEY
-646 VKSLNLGFNT
+646 VKSLNLGYNT
-656 ISEMKTASQ
+656 LSEMKTASQ
-665 ALSEYVK
+665 ALAGYVK
-672 LTGNETKNQLAV
+672 LTGDETKNQLAV

-689 DVYNQTKDKEKAQEA
+689 EVYNQTKDKEKAQEA
-704 GRRLELQQ
+704 GRRLEVQQ
-712 LEEQETALRRVLQT
+712 LEEQEAALKRVLET
-726 NQGNKAV
+726 NQGNKAI
-733 EKEIE
+733 ENEIA
-738 KIQLEKLKLTNQGM
+738 KIQLEKIKIANQNM

-775 NNRTMTDTQYR
+775 NNRTMTDTQYK

-800 YEWYTKQADKQKE
+800 YAWYSKQVDKQKD

-818 RSQAQ
+818 RAQAQ

-831 RQDQQAEMTSKR
+831 RQDQQ
-843 QEAFENT
+843 
-850 LTSMFPL
+850 
-857 AGEMQK
+857 
-863 MEMQLDFYTQMKELT
+863 MEMASGRERALGISQTERNVTGESQRLTEQQALYQSLLEIT
-878 KGNANEQMRWN
+878 KGNAQ
-889 AEIAKT
+889 
-895 RAQMSALTAQ
+895 AQEEYKRKIQETSAALAQ
-905 RNAQMQQQVGSSVGA
+905 LKMQRDAQMQQSVTSSVGG
-920 TYTPTTGLSGAD
+920 TYTPTTGLEGDD
-932 KDFAD
+932 KANMD
-937 MQNRMSSYDQAISK
+937 MQNRMASYDQAISK

-958 ATAVAQSMGNLTNS
+958 AAAVAQSMGNLTNA

-981 DTTSMIASGMQ
+981 DTTSLVAAGMQ
-992 TVASMIQY
+992 TVSSMIQY
-1000 STSQQVSAIDQAIA
+1000 SVGQQVSAIDQAIA

-1021 KSEASKAKLKKL
+1021 KSEASKAKIKKL

-1077 LAGALA
+1077 LAGAMA

-1096 ADSGADTTQYLTL
+1096 GDTGGDTASYLTL

-1114 NVDVSMQASSGE
+1114 NVDVSMSANAGE
-1126 LSYLRGDKGIGNANS
+1126 LSYVRGDQGIGNANS
-1141 FVPRAEGGMM
+1141 FVPRAEGGNM

-1166 VTPMV
+1166 ITPMV
-1171 PMKATPNDQLSDG
+1171 PMKATPADEVKG
-1184 SKTTSGRPII
+1184 SARGSSGRPIV
-1194 LNISTM
+1194 LNINTM

-1210 NNSTALRDAVELALN
+1210 SNSAAFRDAVEQALN
-1225 ENGST
+1225 ENGTT
-1230 LKSLGNM
+1230 LKSLGNS

>member
-81 KSINDI
+81 KSIDGI

-116 KAMGNDVA
+116 KTMGNDVA

-136 TNRVLGGTARGFNDT
+136 TNRALGGTARGFNDT

-172 TRDFAAMAKIGGSLP
+172 TRDFAAMAKVGGSLP
-187 IMYAALASNI
+187 LLYAAIASNI

-422 TNRQIDPNNVGAVA
+422 TNRQIDPTNVGAVA

-464 AEFDKRMSQ
+464 SEFDKRMEQ
-473 ADASTAAAIRL
+473 ADFYTKLAIRQ
-484 VGEGMPVGLAA
+484 VGEGIPVGLAA
-495 GGFEVGGVRI
+495 AGA
-505 GSSEANKKFVE
+505 SEANKQFVA

-522 LQIARLGKEVDD
+522 LQVTRLGKEVED

-553 AKANP
+553 AKASP
-558 EFQKQINLQKDV
+558 EFQKQINLQRDTT
-570 YDPDAVYDFNSA
+570 DPDAVYDFNSTV
-582 ALKSLTEQ
+582 LKGLTEQ

-599 TASDLANDFQ
+599 TASDLANDIQ
-609 NIASS
+609 NVAQN

-621 SATFE
+621 SATLADA
-626 EVIRNVESLSAGT
+626 IKNIESLSLGT

-646 VKSLNLGFNT
+646 VKNLNLGYNT
-656 ISEMKTASQ
+656 LSEMKTASQ

-712 LEEQETALRRVLQT
+712 LEEQEAALRRVLQT

-775 NNRTMTDTQYR
+775 NDRTMTTTQYR
-786 LAQLNLELTIEKEK
+786 LAQLRLELQLEQEK
-800 YEWYTKQADKQKE
+800 YEWYLKQADKQKE

-818 RSQAQ
+818 RAQAQ
-823 IEREIWKF
+823 ISRELWEAEKQATATHVSALMDALEVSQTQRNVTGQSQILTERLSIL
-831 RQDQQAEMTSKR
+831 QQ
-843 QEAFENT
+843 
-850 LTSMFPL
+850 
-857 AGEMQK
+857 
-863 MEMQLDFYTQMKELT
+863 QLELS
-878 KGNANEQMRWN
+878 KGNTEEEIKYRNE
-889 AEIAKT
+889 IYKT
-895 RAQMSALTAQ
+895 SAALEQLRKQ
-905 RNAQMQQQVGSSVGA
+905 RDSQMQQQVGSSVGA
-920 TYTPTTGLSGAD
+920 VYTPTTGLSGED

-937 MQNRMSSYDQAISK
+937 MQNRMASYDQAISK

-958 ATAVAQSMGNLTNS
+958 ATAVAQSMGNLTNA

-1091 GMSSI
+1091 SMSSI
-1096 ADSGADTTQYLTL
+1096 ADSGADTTSYLTL

-1114 NVDVSMQASSGE
+1114 NIDVSMSANAGE
-1126 LSYLRGDKGIGNANS
+1126 LSYIRGDKGIGGANS
-1141 FVPRAEGGMM
+1141 FVPRAEGGNM

-1171 PMKATPNDQLSDG
+1171 PMKATPNDEL
-1184 SKTTSGRPII
+1184 KTSSNSTSGRPII
-1194 LNISTM
+1194 LNISAM
-1200 DAASFRDFAS
+1200 DAASFREFAS
-1210 NNSTALRDAVELALN
+1210 SNSGALRDAVELALN
-1225 ENGST
+1225 ENGAS
-1230 LKSLGNM
+1230 LKTLGNS

>member
-68 TKMQASRGMAGIT
+68 TKMQASRGMLSVT

-87 GDKLDYLAIQLIEV
+87 GTKLDDLAITMIEV
-101 TDKLEIGFDGVSRSV
+101 ADKLEVGFDGVSRSV
-116 KAMGNDVA
+116 KTMGNDVA

-136 TNRVLGGTARGFNDT
+136 TNRALGGTARGFNDT
-151 AGAAGRASRAIG
+151 AGAAGRASKAIG

-231 QSLARSLQEAAGYAI
+231 QTLARSLQEAAGYAI

-332 TYNINSLTTFQKQQ
+332 TYNVNSLTTFQKQQ

-380 AALRTIQQAAAK
+380 AALRKIQQAAAK

-407 SQASVSAEAARAQEK
+407 SQASISAEAARAQEK
-422 TNRQIDPNNVGAVA
+422 TNRQIDPTNVGAVA

-464 AEFDKRMSQ
+464 SEFDKRMEQ
-473 ADASTAAAIRL
+473 ADFYTKLAIRQ
-484 VGEGMPVGLAA
+484 VGEGIPVGLAA
-495 GGFEVGGVRI
+495 AGA
-505 GSSEANKKFVE
+505 SEANKKFVE

-522 LQIARLGKEVDD
+522 LQVTRLGKEVED

-558 EFQKQINLQKDV
+558 EFQKQINLQRDTT
-570 YDPDAVYDFNSA
+570 DPDAVYDFNSTV
-582 ALKSLTEQ
+582 LKGLTEQ

-599 TASDLANDFQ
+599 TASDLANDIQ
-609 NIASS
+609 NVAQN

-621 SATFE
+621 SATLADA
-626 EVIRNVESLSAGT
+626 IKNIESLSLGT

-646 VKSLNLGFNT
+646 VKNLNLGYNT
-656 ISEMKTASQ
+656 LSEMKTASQ

-712 LEEQETALRRVLQT
+712 LEEQEAALRRVLQT

-831 RQDQQAEMTSKR
+831 RQNQQAEMTSKR

-1096 ADSGADTTQYLTL
+1096 ADSGADTTSYLTL

-1114 NVDVSMQASSGE
+1114 NIDVSMSANAGE
-1126 LSYLRGDKGIGNANS
+1126 LSYIRGDQGIGSANS
-1141 FVPRAEGGMM
+1141 FVPRAEGGNM

-1171 PMKATPNDQLSDG
+1171 PMKATPNDEL
-1184 SKTTSGRPII
+1184 KTSSNSTSGRPII
-1194 LNISTM
+1194 LNISAM
-1200 DAASFRDFAS
+1200 DAASFREFAS
-1210 NNSTALRDAVELALN
+1210 SNSGALRDAVELALN
-1225 ENGST
+1225 ENGAS
-1230 LKSLGNM
+1230 LKTLGNS

>member
-48 KMPKTLYS
+48 KMPRTLYS

-81 KSINDI
+81 KSIDGI

-380 AALRTIQQAAAK
+380 AALRTIQQSAAK

-553 AKANP
+553 AKASP
-558 EFQKQINLQKDV
+558 EFQKQINLQRDTT
-570 YDPDAVYDFNSA
+570 DPDAVYDFNSTV
-582 ALKSLTEQ
+582 LKGLTEQ
-590 QKAYNQTKK
+590 QKAYDQTKK

-626 EVIRNVESLSAGT
+626 EVIKNISSLSAGT

-646 VKSLNLGFNT
+646 VKNLNLGFNT
-656 ISEMKTASQ
+656 LSEMKTASQ

-712 LEEQETALRRVLQT
+712 LEEQEAALRRVLQT

-775 NNRTMTDTQYR
+775 NDRTMTTTQYR
-786 LAQLNLELTIEKEK
+786 LAQLKLELTIEKEK

-818 RSQAQ
+818 RAQAQ
-823 IEREIWKF
+823 ISREIWEAEKQATSTHVSALMDALEVSQTQ
-831 RQDQQAEMTSKR
+831 RNVTGQSQILTERLSILQQ
-843 QEAFENT
+843 
-850 LTSMFPL
+850 
-857 AGEMQK
+857 
-863 MEMQLDFYTQMKELT
+863 QLELS
-878 KGNANEQMRWN
+878 KGNTEEELKYRNE
-889 AEIAKT
+889 IYKT
-895 RAQMSALTAQ
+895 AAALEQLRKQ
-905 RNAQMQQQVGSSVGA
+905 RESQMQQQVGSSVGA
-920 TYTPTTGLSGAD
+920 TYTPTTGLSGED

>member
-81 KSINDI
+81 KSIDGI

-116 KAMGNDVA
+116 KTMGNDVA

-136 TNRVLGGTARGFNDT
+136 TNRVLGGTTRGFNDT

-380 AALRTIQQAAAK
+380 AALRKIQQAAAK

-407 SQASVSAEAARAQEK
+407 SQASISAEAARAQEK
-422 TNRQIDPNNVGAVA
+422 TNRQIDPTNVGAVA

-464 AEFDKRMSQ
+464 SEFDKRMEQ
-473 ADASTAAAIRL
+473 ADFYTRLAIRQ
-484 VGEGMPVGLAA
+484 VGEGIPVGLAA
-495 GGFEVGGVRI
+495 AGA
-505 GSSEANKKFVE
+505 SEANKKFVE

-522 LQIARLGKEVDD
+522 LQVTRLGKEVED

-558 EFQKQINLQKDV
+558 EFQKQINLQRDTT
-570 YDPDAVYDFNSA
+570 DPGAVYDFNSTV
-582 ALKSLTEQ
+582 LKGLTEQ

-599 TASDLANDFQ
+599 TASDLANDIQ
-609 NIASS
+609 NVAQN

-621 SATFE
+621 SATLADA
-626 EVIRNVESLSAGT
+626 IKNIESLSLGT

-646 VKSLNLGFNT
+646 VKNLNLGYNT
-656 ISEMKTASQ
+656 LSEMKTASQ

-712 LEEQETALRRVLQT
+712 LEEQEAALRRVLQT

-738 KIQLEKLKLTNQGM
+738 KIQLEKLRLTNQGM

-775 NNRTMTDTQYR
+775 NDRTMTTTQYR
-786 LAQLNLELTIEKEK
+786 LAQLKLELTVEKEK

-818 RSQAQ
+818 RAQAQ
-823 IEREIWKF
+823 ISRELWEAEKQATASHVSALMDALEVSQTQRNVTGQAQILTERL
-831 RQDQQAEMTSKR
+831 SVL
-843 QEAFENT
+843 QE
-850 LTSMFPL
+850 
-857 AGEMQK
+857 
-863 MEMQLDFYTQMKELT
+863 QLELS
-878 KGNANEQMRWN
+878 KGNTEEEIKYRNE
-889 AEIAKT
+889 IYKT
-895 RAQMSALTAQ
+895 AAALEQLRKQ
-905 RNAQMQQQVGSSVGA
+905 REGQMQQQVGSSVGA
-920 TYTPTTGLSGAD
+920 VYTPTTGLSGED

-937 MQNRMSSYDQAISK
+937 MQNRTASYDQAISK

-958 ATAVAQSMGNLTNS
+958 ATAVAQSMGNLTNA

-981 DTTSMIASGMQ
+981 DTTSLIASGMQ
-992 TVASMIQY
+992 TVSSMIQY
-1000 STSQQVSAIDQAIA
+1000 STSQQVSAIDAAIA

-1096 ADSGADTTQYLTL
+1096 ADSGADTTSYLTL

-1114 NVDVSMQASSGE
+1114 NIDVSMSANAGE
-1126 LSYLRGDKGIGNANS
+1126 LSYIRGDKGIGGANS
-1141 FVPRAEGGMM
+1141 FVPRAEGGNM

-1171 PMKATPNDQLSDG
+1171 PMKATPNDEL
-1184 SKTTSGRPII
+1184 KTSSNSTSGRPII
-1194 LNISTM
+1194 LNISAM
-1200 DAASFRDFAS
+1200 DAASFREFAS
-1210 NNSTALRDAVELALN
+1210 SNSSALRDAVELALN
-1225 ENGST
+1225 ENGAS
-1230 LKSLGNM
+1230 LKTLGNS

>member
-116 KAMGNDVA
+116 KTMGNDVA

-136 TNRVLGGTARGFNDT
+136 TNRALGGTVRGFNDT

-231 QSLARSLQEAAGYAI
+231 QTLARSLQEAAGYAI

-332 TYNINSLTTFQKQQ
+332 TYNVNSLTTFQKQQ

-380 AALRTIQQAAAK
+380 AALRKIQQAAAK

-407 SQASVSAEAARAQEK
+407 SQASISAEAARAQEK
-422 TNRQIDPNNVGAVA
+422 TNRQIDPTNVGAVA

-464 AEFDKRMSQ
+464 SEFDKRMEQ
-473 ADASTAAAIRL
+473 ADFYTKLAIRQ
-484 VGEGMPVGLAA
+484 VGEGIPVGLAA
-495 GGFEVGGVRI
+495 AGA
-505 GSSEANKKFVE
+505 SEANKQFVA

-522 LQIARLGKEVDD
+522 LQVTRLGKEVED

-553 AKANP
+553 AKASP
-558 EFQKQINLQKDV
+558 EFQKQINLQRDTT
-570 YDPDAVYDFNSA
+570 DPDAVYDFNSTV
-582 ALKSLTEQ
+582 LKGLTEQ

-599 TASDLANDFQ
+599 TASDLANDIQ
-609 NIASS
+609 NVAQN

-621 SATFE
+621 SATLADA
-626 EVIRNVESLSAGT
+626 IKNIESLSLGT

-646 VKSLNLGFNT
+646 VKNLNLGYNT
-656 ISEMKTASQ
+656 LSEMKTASQ

-712 LEEQETALRRVLQT
+712 LEEQEAALRRVLQT

-786 LAQLNLELTIEKEK
+786 LAQLNLELTLEKEK

-818 RSQAQ
+818 RAQAQ

-831 RQDQQAEMTSKR
+831 RQDQIASMAAGREEEQQRQFTAKPLMGNAERLQEQLKLYEDLKQKTLGNAAAQAEYNK
-843 QEAFENT
+843 
-850 LTSMFPL
+850 
-857 AGEMQK
+857 K
-863 MEMQLDFYTQMKELT
+863 I
-878 KGNANEQMRWN
+878 
-889 AEIAKT
+889 AET
-895 RAQMSALTAQ
+895 RAQLAGLRAQ
-905 RNAQMQQQVGSSVGA
+905 RNAEMQASVGSSLGA
-920 TYTPTTGLSGAD
+920 VYTPTTGLSGED

-937 MQNRMSSYDQAISK
+937 MGNRMASYDQAISK

-958 ATAVAQSMGNLTNS
+958 ATAVAQSMGNLTNA
-972 MIQFSQGSL
+972 MIQFSMGSL
-981 DTTSMIASGMQ
+981 DTTSTIAAGMQ

-1096 ADSGADTTQYLTL
+1096 ADSGADTTSYLTL

-1114 NVDVSMQASSGE
+1114 NIDVSMSANAGE
-1126 LSYLRGDKGIGNANS
+1126 LSYIRGDKGIGGANS
-1141 FVPRAEGGMM
+1141 FVPRAEGGNM

-1171 PMKATPNDQLSDG
+1171 PMKATPNDELKAS
-1184 SKTTSGRPII
+1184 SNSTSGRPII
-1194 LNISTM
+1194 LNISAM
-1200 DAASFRDFAS
+1200 DAASFREFAS
-1210 NNSTALRDAVELALN
+1210 SNSGALRDAVELALN
-1225 ENGST
+1225 ENGAS
-1230 LKSLGNM
+1230 LKTLGNS

>member
-81 KSINDI
+81 KSIDGI

-116 KAMGNDVA
+116 KTMGNDVA

-136 TNRVLGGTARGFNDT
+136 TNRVLGGTTRGFNDT

-231 QSLARSLQEAAGYAI
+231 QTLARSLQEAAGYAI

-332 TYNINSLTTFQKQQ
+332 TYNVNSLTTFQKQQ

-367 RATPWEQFAANAD
+367 RATPWEQFAANVD
-380 AALRTIQQAAAK
+380 AALRKIQQAAAK

-407 SQASVSAEAARAQEK
+407 SQASISAEAARAQEK

-464 AEFDKRMSQ
+464 SEFDKRMEQ
-473 ADASTAAAIRL
+473 ADFYTKLAIRQ
-484 VGEGMPVGLAA
+484 VGEGIPVGLAA
-495 GGFEVGGVRI
+495 AGA
-505 GSSEANKKFVE
+505 SEANKKFVE

-522 LQIARLGKEVDD
+522 LQVTRLGKEVED

-558 EFQKQINLQKDV
+558 EFQKQINLQRDTT
-570 YDPDAVYDFNSA
+570 DPGAVYDFNSTV
-582 ALKSLTEQ
+582 LKGLTEQ

-599 TASDLANDFQ
+599 TASDLANDIQ
-609 NIASS
+609 NVAQN

-621 SATFE
+621 SATLADA
-626 EVIRNVESLSAGT
+626 IKNIESLSLGT

-646 VKSLNLGFNT
+646 VKNLNLGYNT
-656 ISEMKTASQ
+656 LSEMKTASQ

-712 LEEQETALRRVLQT
+712 LEEQEAALRRVLQT

-738 KIQLEKLKLTNQGM
+738 KIQLEKLRLTNQGM

-775 NNRTMTDTQYR
+775 NDRTMTTTQYR
-786 LAQLNLELTIEKEK
+786 LAQLKLELTVEKEK

-818 RSQAQ
+818 RAQAQ
-823 IEREIWKF
+823 ISRELWEAEKQATASHVSALMDALEVSQTQRNVTGQAQILTERL
-831 RQDQQAEMTSKR
+831 SVL
-843 QEAFENT
+843 QE
-850 LTSMFPL
+850 
-857 AGEMQK
+857 
-863 MEMQLDFYTQMKELT
+863 QLELS
-878 KGNANEQMRWN
+878 KGNTEEEIKYRNE
-889 AEIAKT
+889 IYKT
-895 RAQMSALTAQ
+895 AAALEQLRKQ
-905 RNAQMQQQVGSSVGA
+905 REGQMQQQVGSSVGA
-920 TYTPTTGLSGAD
+920 VYTPTTGLSGED

-937 MQNRMSSYDQAISK
+937 MQNRMASYDQAISK

-958 ATAVAQSMGNLTNS
+958 ATAVAQSMGNLTNA

-981 DTTSMIASGMQ
+981 DTTSLIASGMQ
-992 TVASMIQY
+992 TVSSMIQY
-1000 STSQQVSAIDQAIA
+1000 STSQQVSAIDAAIA

-1060 ATAVPYPFSI
+1060 ATAEPYPFSI

-1096 ADSGADTTQYLTL
+1096 ADSGADTTSYLTL

-1114 NVDVSMQASSGE
+1114 NIDVSMSANAGE
-1126 LSYLRGDKGIGNANS
+1126 LSYIRGDKGIGGANS
-1141 FVPRAEGGMM
+1141 FVPRAEGGNM

-1171 PMKATPNDQLSDG
+1171 PMKATPNDEL
-1184 SKTTSGRPII
+1184 KTSSNSTSGRPII
-1194 LNISTM
+1194 LNISAM
-1200 DAASFRDFAS
+1200 DAASFREFAS
-1210 NNSTALRDAVELALN
+1210 SNSSALRDAVELALN
-1225 ENGST
+1225 ENGAS
-1230 LKSLGNM
+1230 LKTLGNS

>member
-81 KSINDI
+81 KSIDGI

-116 KAMGNDVA
+116 KTMGNDVA

-136 TNRVLGGTARGFNDT
+136 TNRALGGTARGFNDT

-231 QSLARSLQEAAGYAI
+231 QTLARSLQEAAGYAI

-332 TYNINSLTTFQKQQ
+332 TYNVNSLTTFQKQQ

-380 AALRTIQQAAAK
+380 AALRKIQQAAAK

-407 SQASVSAEAARAQEK
+407 SQASISAEAARAQEK
-422 TNRQIDPNNVGAVA
+422 TNRQIDPTNVGAVA

-464 AEFDKRMSQ
+464 SEFDKRMEQ
-473 ADASTAAAIRL
+473 ADFYTKLAIRQ
-484 VGEGMPVGLAA
+484 VGEGIPVGLAA
-495 GGFEVGGVRI
+495 AGA
-505 GSSEANKKFVE
+505 SEANKQFVA

-522 LQIARLGKEVDD
+522 LQVTRLGKEVED

-553 AKANP
+553 AKASP
-558 EFQKQINLQKDV
+558 EFQKQINLQRDTT
-570 YDPDAVYDFNSA
+570 DPDAVYDFNSTV
-582 ALKSLTEQ
+582 LKGLTEQ

-599 TASDLANDFQ
+599 TASDLANDIQ
-609 NIASS
+609 NVAQN

-621 SATFE
+621 SATLADA
-626 EVIRNVESLSAGT
+626 IKNIESLSLGT

-646 VKSLNLGFNT
+646 VKNLNLGYNT
-656 ISEMKTASQ
+656 LSEMKTASQ

-712 LEEQETALRRVLQT
+712 LEEQEVALRRVLQT

-800 YEWYTKQADKQKE
+800 YEWYSKQADKHKE

-818 RSQAQ
+818 RAQAQ

-895 RAQMSALTAQ
+895 RAQIAALTAQ
-905 RNAQMQQQVGSSVGA
+905 RNAQMQASVGSSLGA
-920 TYTPTTGLSGAD
+920 VYTPTTGLSGKD

-937 MQNRMSSYDQAISK
+937 MGNRMASYDQAISK

-958 ATAVAQSMGNLTNS
+958 ATAVAQSMGNLTNA
-972 MIQFSQGSL
+972 MIQFSMGSL
-981 DTTSMIASGMQ
+981 DTTSTIAAGMQ

-1091 GMSSI
+1091 SMSSI
-1096 ADSGADTTQYLTL
+1096 ADSGADTTSYLTL

-1114 NVDVSMQASSGE
+1114 NIDVSMSANAGE
-1126 LSYLRGDKGIGNANS
+1126 LSYIRGDKGIGGANS
-1141 FVPRAEGGMM
+1141 FVPRAEGGNM

-1171 PMKATPNDQLSDG
+1171 PMKATPNDEL
-1184 SKTTSGRPII
+1184 KTSSNSTSGRPII
-1194 LNISTM
+1194 LNISAM
-1200 DAASFRDFAS
+1200 DAASFREFAS
-1210 NNSTALRDAVELALN
+1210 SNSGALRDAVELALN
-1225 ENGST
+1225 ENGAS
-1230 LKSLGNM
+1230 LKTLGNS

>member
-68 TKMQASRGMAGIT
+68 TKMQASRGMLSVT

-87 GDKLDYLAIQLIEV
+87 GAKLDDLAITMIEV
-101 TDKLEIGFDGVSRSV
+101 ADKLEVGFDGVSRSV
-116 KAMGNDVA
+116 KTMGNDVA

-136 TNRVLGGTARGFNDT
+136 TNRALGGTARGFNDT

-172 TRDFAAMAKIGGSLP
+172 TRDFAAMAKVGGGLP
-187 IMYAALASNI
+187 LLYAAIASNI

-407 SQASVSAEAARAQEK
+407 SQASVSAEAARAQEQ
-422 TNRQIDPNNVGAVA
+422 TNKQIDPTNVGAVA

-452 YKESLDKRNKLK
+452 YKESLNKRNKLK
-464 AEFDKRMSQ
+464 SEFDKRMEQ
-473 ADASTAAAIRL
+473 ADFYTRLAIRQ
-484 VGEGMPVGLAA
+484 VGEGIPVGLAA
-495 GGFEVGGVRI
+495 AGA
-505 GSSEANKKFVE
+505 SEANKKFVE

-522 LQIARLGKEVDD
+522 LQVTRLGKEVED

-558 EFQKQINLQKDV
+558 EFQKQINLQRDTT
-570 YDPDAVYDFNSA
+570 DPDAVYDFNSTV
-582 ALKSLTEQ
+582 LKGLTEQ
-590 QKAYNQTKK
+590 QKAYNQTRK
-599 TASDLANDFQ
+599 TASDLANDIQ
-609 NIASS
+609 NVAQN

-621 SATFE
+621 SATLADA
-626 EVIRNVESLSAGT
+626 IKNIESLSLGT

-646 VKSLNLGFNT
+646 VKNLNLGYNT
-656 ISEMKTASQ
+656 LSEMKTASQ

-712 LEEQETALRRVLQT
+712 LEEQEAALRRVLQT
-726 NQGNKAV
+726 NQGNKAI
-733 EKEIE
+733 EGEIT
-738 KIQLEKLKLTNQGM
+738 KLQLEKLKLTNQGM

-775 NNRTMTDTQYR
+775 NDRTMTTTQYR
-786 LAQLNLELTIEKEK
+786 LAQLKLELTIEKEK

-818 RSQAQ
+818 RAQAQ
-823 IEREIWKF
+823 ISRELWEAEKQATATHVSALMDALEVSQTQRNVTGQSQVLTERL
-831 RQDQQAEMTSKR
+831 SVL
-843 QEAFENT
+843 QE
-850 LTSMFPL
+850 
-857 AGEMQK
+857 
-863 MEMQLDFYTQMKELT
+863 QLELS
-878 KGNANEQMRWN
+878 KGNTEEEIKYRNE
-889 AEIAKT
+889 IYKT
-895 RAQMSALTAQ
+895 AAALEQLRKQ
-905 RNAQMQQQVGSSVGA
+905 REGQMQQQVGSSVGA
-920 TYTPTTGLSGAD
+920 VYTPTTGLSGED

-937 MQNRMSSYDQAISK
+937 MQNRMASYDQAISK

-958 ATAVAQSMGNLTNS
+958 ATAVAQSMGNLTNA

-981 DTTSMIASGMQ
+981 DTTSLIASGMQ
-992 TVASMIQY
+992 TVSSMIQF
-1000 STSQQVSAIDQAIA
+1000 STSQQVSAIDAAIA

-1077 LAGALA
+1077 LAGAMA

-1096 ADSGADTTQYLTL
+1096 GDSGADTTSYLTL

-1114 NVDVSMQASSGE
+1114 NIDVSMSANAGE
-1126 LSYLRGDKGIGNANS
+1126 LSYVRGGQGIGNANS
-1141 FVPRAEGGMM
+1141 FVPRAEGGNM

-1166 VTPMV
+1166 ITPMI
-1171 PMKATPNDQLSDG
+1171 PMKATPNDELKNS
-1184 SKTTSGRPII
+1184 SNSTSGRPII
-1194 LNISTM
+1194 LNISAM
-1200 DAASFRDFAS
+1200 DAASFREFAS
-1210 NNSTALRDAVELALN
+1210 SNSGALRDAVELALN
-1225 ENGST
+1225 ENGAS
-1230 LKSLGNM
+1230 LKTLGNS

>member
-48 KMPKTLYS
+48 KMPRTLYS

-81 KSINDI
+81 KSIDGI

-464 AEFDKRMSQ
+464 AEFDKRMEQ
-473 ADASTAAAIRL
+473 ADFYTKLAIRQ
-484 VGEGMPVGLAA
+484 VGEGIPVGLAA
-495 GGFEVGGVRI
+495 AGA
-505 GSSEANKKFVE
+505 SEANKKFVE

-553 AKANP
+553 AKASP
-558 EFQKQINLQKDV
+558 EFQKQINLQRDTT
-570 YDPDAVYDFNSA
+570 DPDAVYDFNSTV
-582 ALKSLTEQ
+582 LKGLTEQ
-590 QKAYNQTKK
+590 QKAYDQTKK

-626 EVIRNVESLSAGT
+626 EVIKNISSLSAGT

-646 VKSLNLGFNT
+646 VKNLNLGFNT
-656 ISEMKTASQ
+656 LSEMKTASQ

-712 LEEQETALRRVLQT
+712 LEEQEAALRRVLQT

-738 KIQLEKLKLTNQGM
+738 KIQLEKIKLTNQGM

-775 NNRTMTDTQYR
+775 NDRTMTTTQYR
-786 LAQLNLELTIEKEK
+786 LAQLKLELTIEKEK

-813 AEQSR
+813 TEQSR
-818 RSQAQ
+818 RAQAQ
-823 IEREIWKF
+823 ISREIWEAEKQATSTHVSALMDALEVSQTQ
-831 RQDQQAEMTSKR
+831 RNVTGQSQILTERLSILQQ
-843 QEAFENT
+843 
-850 LTSMFPL
+850 
-857 AGEMQK
+857 
-863 MEMQLDFYTQMKELT
+863 QLELS
-878 KGNANEQMRWN
+878 KGNTEEELKYRNE
-889 AEIAKT
+889 IYKT
-895 RAQMSALTAQ
+895 AAALEQLRKQ
-905 RNAQMQQQVGSSVGA
+905 RESQMQQQVGSSVGA
-920 TYTPTTGLSGAD
+920 TYTPTTGLSGED

-958 ATAVAQSMGNLTNS
+958 ATAVAQSMGNLTNA

-1114 NVDVSMQASSGE
+1114 NIDVSMQASSGE